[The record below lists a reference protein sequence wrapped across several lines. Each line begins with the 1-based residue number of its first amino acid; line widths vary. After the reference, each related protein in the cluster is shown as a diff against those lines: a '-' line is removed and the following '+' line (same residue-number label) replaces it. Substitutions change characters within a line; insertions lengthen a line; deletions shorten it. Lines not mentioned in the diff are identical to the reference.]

1 MGRLFC
7 THLGPPCA
15 GFFVDDGMS
24 LYTLTVDL
32 LLKSG
37 SFERDSG
44 KAARVVKRDMETIQA
59 SMSDASRRGAD
70 EVSAGFRRV
79 AFEAVGMT
87 SALAAVKAVIGKAD
101 EWTNLNNRLRLV
113 TKDQAAFVAAQQ
125 DVVQIAKAT
134 RQPLGA
140 TAELYQRIAMNQDA
154 LGLSGAG
161 LARVVET
168 IRKTMVISGS
178 SAAAAEGALIQLGQA
193 FASGA
198 LRGEELNSVLEGAP
212 ALAQEIAKGL
222 NVPMGK
228 LRELGQAGKLSADQV
243 INALQRQAS
252 AVDDAFGKM
261 DATVGQSLTLLNT
274 NLSEMIG
281 RADDATGAS
290 QALAAGIGLLG
301 SNLQTVA
308 VASAAV
314 ASGPLVKALLS
325 RVAAANAAVAADRAA
340 AAQSLAAAQQLELR
354 TRAAMLDAQ
363 AEARRMQV
371 IGGSVSVSAKAAAAT
386 LEHRQAT
393 LLLAQAQAQ
402 AATAN
407 AGWLARAGS
416 ATLSVLGGPA
426 GIVTMLAT
434 AAAGWLLFRDNTNTA
449 AAALIDFGGAADTAI
464 EKFRELNRQQQ
475 AGEILRLQ
483 KEIDANYR
491 TITGSITEMVAAATN
506 FSTVGQASAFIQE
519 TERLDAAFKAG
530 KISADDFA
538 SGLDAAWKAM
548 IEGSPAAAA
557 VAKSLTEETAAAANA
572 GREVD
577 RKRAILDAFTG
588 SSSQAKSA
596 TDALSGSFN
605 VLGDSAGAAGK
616 RIASAMQSLP
626 GQLARVGKSAAE
638 VAKLDVNDWFKEAQ
652 ASGVDFSKRDD
663 PKVKQYIEQ
672 GAQYIRL
679 QMELAAAQKN
689 FTESRKAS
697 AAAERAGA
705 KDRKADAEA
714 IKRYNEQA
722 AMAAAT
728 MAGPLAEAT
737 ERQKQLEDKLKE
749 ALKEGRIERAAYNT
763 LVLESQK
770 ALEQSSAEIKKA
782 LASPEALLATMDAEV
797 AMLGKVGR
805 ARELSRRE
813 MMNERD
819 MRQELQKAVEAAG
832 SKEALALSKGAASYE
847 QYEQSMLDAA
857 RASADLSLR
866 VEEAAANVEAW
877 ANVVVN
883 GVGDAADAM
892 ADFVAG
898 GMRDFDNL
906 WDDLKDA
913 AKRGLRDLA
922 REFLQQKIVIPI
934 QTQILNGMNGQG
946 GGLSL
951 QSIMGLFGGNGAAG
965 GGQNLGTIAGLL
977 SKGQGLFSAG
987 ASAASSGASAGSLL
1001 GFGNNVAALTG
1012 GGAAAAGGSSAAAGA
1027 GAAGSSAAAAVPI
1040 IGWIVAGMMKNAE
1053 LFDQGWNIANG
1064 ESWAGKIA
1072 TAGAVGLADKTFR
1085 GLGFN
1090 DKVASILSG
1099 SSIHAKLFGRGAP
1112 KITGQGLTGS
1122 YGFGGFDGQTYAD
1135 IKQKGGFFRSDK
1147 KWTQYGAVDPG
1158 IDRTFDMAA
1167 RQVRGAATGLA
1178 KQLGVDLT
1186 QQLSGVRVSLGKLQ
1200 LSADSAEAKSQLEAY
1215 LGDMTNRLFTEAV
1228 KAAGFGGQLDGYF
1241 EASDVF
1247 NALSA
1252 SIALAVG
1259 NADELGR
1266 ALNGMEVDKVNK
1278 AVDYFQDLASVAGTD
1293 LATQVEKVTGL
1304 LGNYASLMADVSTQ
1318 LMTGDLSSYQQQA
1331 LSIERTYRQQVK
1343 SANDYAKA
1351 LGLSG
1356 ARAEDLAKIEA
1367 LRAMNMGKLQ
1377 AQIDKDKKAMQ
1388 YGLSISDLSP
1398 LTDQQKL
1405 GEAMKE
1411 LERAVAGGD
1420 TSAAQAAAQAAL
1432 GFGRNLYASGK
1443 DYNGLY
1449 DQVTGLIDGMK
1460 VGDLNTEDGT
1470 SMGQLADAIEALPDN
1485 FSRAVF
1491 DLVVNNESQSQTTAA
1506 VQESNALLTEQNQLL
1521 RELLATTT
1529 QGVRASSSNALRQAL
1544 NAR

>member
-1 MGRLFC
+1 MR
-7 THLGPPCA
+7 A
-15 GFFVDDGMS
+15 FFMDETMS

-44 KAARVVKRDMETIQA
+44 KAARVVQRDMSSIQSA
-59 SMSDASRRGAD
+59 MTDAARRGAD
-70 EVSAGFRRV
+70 DVAAGFRRV
-79 AFEAVGMT
+79 TLEAVGMG
-87 SALAAVKAVIGKAD
+87 SALAAVKATIGRAD
-101 EWTNLNNRLRLV
+101 EWTGMSNRIRLV
-113 TKDQAAFVAAQQ
+113 TASQAEFVAAQQ
-125 DVVQIAKAT
+125 DVVRIAKAT
-134 RQPLGA
+134 YQPLDA
-140 TAELYQRIAMNQDA
+140 TASLYQNLAMVQDRLGVTGAQTARIVETVNKTIAM
-154 LGLSGAG
+154 
-161 LARVVET
+161 
-168 IRKTMVISGS
+168 SGS
-178 SAAAAEGALIQLGQA
+178 SAAASEGALTQFGQA
-193 FASGA
+193 LAAGTLRAEEFNSMVDGASKLVQTIEDGMGIA
-198 LRGEELNSVLEGAP
+198 RGSLRKFVVDGGVA
-212 ALAQEIAKGL
+212 
-222 NVPMGK
+222 
-228 LRELGQAGKLSADQV
+228 ADQIV
-243 INALQRQAS
+243 TALLKMS
-252 AVDDAFGKM
+252 DGVDDSFGKM
-261 DATVGQSLTLLNT
+261 QVRVSQSITNLNT
-274 NLSEMIG
+274 NLTEMIG
-281 RADDATGAS
+281 RADEATGAS
-290 QALAAGIGLLG
+290 QALSAGIGSLAN
-301 SNLQTVA
+301 NLEMVA
-308 VASAAV
+308 VAGAAV
-314 ASGPLVKALLS
+314 ASGPLLKALLA
-325 RVAAANAAVAADRAA
+325 RVAAANAGMAADRAA
-340 AAQSLAAAQQLELR
+340 AAQNVAAAQQLELR

-363 AEARRMQV
+363 AEVRRAAA
-371 IGGSVSVSAKAAAAT
+371 IGGSVSVSSKAAAAT
-386 LEHRQAT
+386 LEHRQAV
-393 LLLAQAQAQ
+393 LLLSQAQGQ
-402 AATAN
+402 AAAAN
-407 AGWLARAGS
+407 AGWVARAGAS
-416 ATLSVLGGPA
+416 TLAMLGGPA

-434 AAAGWLLFRDNTNTA
+434 AAAGWLIFRDNTA
-449 AAALIDFGGAADTAI
+449 IASAALIDFGGAADTAI
-464 EKFRELNRQQQ
+464 EKFKTLNAQMQ

-483 KEIDANYR
+483 KEIDENYR
-491 TITGSITEMVAAATN
+491 TITSSITEMVAAATN
-506 FSTVGQASAFIQE
+506 FATASQASEFIQE
-519 TERLDAAFKAG
+519 TQRLDAAFKAG
-530 KISADDFA
+530 KIGADEFS
-538 SGLDAAWKAM
+538 SGLEAAWRAM
-548 IEGSPAAAA
+548 IAGSPAAAT
-557 VAKSLTEETAAAANA
+557 VAKSLTEETAAAATA

-588 SSSQAKSA
+588 SSTQAKNA

-679 QMELAAAQKN
+679 QTELAAAQKT

-697 AAAERAGA
+697 AAAERTGA

-763 LVLESQK
+763 LIQESQK

-832 SKEALALSKGAASYE
+832 GKEALALSKGAASYE
-847 QYEQSMLDAA
+847 QYEQSMLGAA

-866 VEEAAANVEAW
+866 AEEAAANVEAW
-877 ANVVVN
+877 AGVVIN

-946 GGLSL
+946 GGLNL
-951 QSIMGLFGGNGAAG
+951 QSLMGLFGGNGSAAG
-965 GGQNLGTIAGLL
+965 GQNVSTVAGLL
-977 SKGQGLFSAG
+977 SKGQGLFGFGRSAG
-987 ASAASSGASAGSLL
+987 AAAGTLTGFGDVTSMAGMTGSSFSGLIGGGSAG
-1001 GFGNNVAALTG
+1001 A
-1012 GGAAAAGGSSAAAGA
+1012 GAGAAGA
-1027 GAAGSSAAAAVPI
+1027 GAAGSAAAAVPI
-1040 IGWIVAGMMKNAE
+1040 IGWIVAGMMKNAQ

-1072 TAGAVGLADKTFR
+1072 TAGAVGLADKGFR
-1085 GLGFN
+1085 ALGFN

-1099 SSIHAKLFGRGAP
+1099 SSIHAKLFGRQAP
-1112 KITGQGLTGS
+1112 KVTGQGITGS
-1122 YGFGGFDGQTYAD
+1122 YGFGGFDGQSYAD
-1135 IKQKGGFFRSDK
+1135 IKAKGGLFRSDK
-1147 KWTQYGAVDPG
+1147 KWTQFGALDPG

-1167 RQVRGAATGLA
+1167 RQVRGAATDLA

-1186 QQLSGVRVSLGKLQ
+1186 QKLGSVKVDLGKLQ
-1200 LSADSAEAKSQLEAY
+1200 LSADSTEAKAQLEAY
-1215 LGDMTNRLFTEAV
+1215 LSDMTNRLYTEAV

-1241 EASDVF
+1241 ESADVF
-1247 NALSA
+1247 TALSA

-1266 ALNGMEVDKVNK
+1266 ALNGLEVDKVNK
-1278 AVDYFQDLASVAGTD
+1278 AVDYFQDLAAVAGTD
-1293 LATQVEKVTGL
+1293 LATQVQKVTGL

-1318 LMTGDLSSYQQQA
+1318 LMTANLTQYQSQA

-1367 LRAMNMGKLQ
+1367 LRATNMGKLQ

-1398 LTDQQKL
+1398 LTDQEKL
-1405 GEAMKE
+1405 GESMKE
-1411 LERAVAGGD
+1411 LERAVSGGD

-1432 GFGRNLYASGK
+1432 GFGRNLYASGQ
-1443 DYNGLY
+1443 DYNSLY
-1449 DQVTGLIDGMK
+1449 GRVTGLIDGMK
-1460 VGDLNTEDGT
+1460 IGDLNQPDGT
-1470 SMGQLADAIEALPDN
+1470 SMGALADAIEALPDN

-1491 DLVVNNESQSQTTAA
+1491 DLVVNNDAQTQTTAA
-1506 VQESNALLTEQNQLL
+1506 IQESNALLAEQNQLL
-1521 RELLATTT
+1521 RQLVSTTT
-1529 QGVRASSSNALRQAL
+1529 QGVRNASSSALREAL

>member
-1 MGRLFC
+1 MDE
-7 THLGPPCA
+7 T
-15 GFFVDDGMS
+15 MS

-44 KAARVVKRDMETIQA
+44 KAARVVQRDMPSIQSA
-59 SMSDASRRGAD
+59 MSEAARRGAD
-70 EVSAGFRRV
+70 DVAAGFRRV
-79 AFEAVGMT
+79 TLEAVGMG
-87 SALAAVKAVIGKAD
+87 SALAAVKATIGRAD
-101 EWTNLNNRLRLV
+101 EWTGMSNRIRLV
-113 TKDQAAFVAAQQ
+113 TASQAEFVAAQQ
-125 DVVQIAKAT
+125 DVVRIAKAT
-134 RQPLGA
+134 YQPLDA
-140 TAELYQRIAMNQDA
+140 TASLYQNLAMVQDRLGVTGAQTARIVETVNKTIAM
-154 LGLSGAG
+154 
-161 LARVVET
+161 
-168 IRKTMVISGS
+168 SGS
-178 SAAAAEGALIQLGQA
+178 SAAASEGALTQFGQA
-193 FASGA
+193 LAAGTLRAEEFNSMVDGASKLVQTIEDGMGIA
-198 LRGEELNSVLEGAP
+198 RGSLRKFVVDGGVA
-212 ALAQEIAKGL
+212 
-222 NVPMGK
+222 
-228 LRELGQAGKLSADQV
+228 ADQIV
-243 INALQRQAS
+243 NALLKMS
-252 AVDDAFGKM
+252 DGVDDSFGKM
-261 DATVGQSLTLLNT
+261 QVRVSQSITNLNT
-274 NLSEMIG
+274 NLTEMIG
-281 RADDATGAS
+281 RADEATGAS
-290 QALAAGIGLLG
+290 QALSAGIGALAN
-301 SNLQTVA
+301 NLEMVA
-308 VASAAV
+308 VAGAAV
-314 ASGPLVKALLS
+314 ASGPLLKALLA
-325 RVAAANAAVAADRAA
+325 RVAAANAGMAADRAA
-340 AAQSLAAAQQLELR
+340 AAQNVAAAQQLELR

-363 AEARRMQV
+363 AEVRRAAA
-371 IGGSVSVSAKAAAAT
+371 IGGSVSVSSKAAAAT
-386 LEHRQAT
+386 LEHRQAV
-393 LLLAQAQAQ
+393 LLLAQAQGQ
-402 AATAN
+402 AAAAN
-407 AGWLARAGS
+407 AGWVARAGAS
-416 ATLSVLGGPA
+416 TLAMLGGPA

-434 AAAGWLLFRDNTNTA
+434 AAAGWLIFRDNTA
-449 AAALIDFGGAADTAI
+449 IASAALIDFGGAADTAI
-464 EKFRELNRQQQ
+464 EKFRTLNAQMQ

-483 KEIDANYR
+483 KEIDENYR

-506 FSTVGQASAFIQE
+506 FSTAGQASEFIQE

-530 KISADDFA
+530 KIGADEFS
-538 SGLDAAWKAM
+538 SGLEAAWRAM
-548 IEGSPAAAA
+548 VAGSPAAAT
-557 VAKSLTEETAAAANA
+557 VAKSLTEETAAAATA

-588 SSSQAKSA
+588 SSTQAKGA

-605 VLGDSAGAAGK
+605 ALGDSAGAAGK

-638 VAKLDVNDWFKEAQ
+638 VAKLDVGDWFKEAQ

-663 PKVKQYIEQ
+663 PKVKQYLEQ

-679 QMELAAAQKN
+679 QTELAAAQKN

-697 AAAERAGA
+697 SAADRAGA

-714 IKRYNEQA
+714 IKRYGEQA

-782 LASPEALLATMDAEV
+782 LASPESLLATMDAEV

-805 ARELSRRE
+805 ARELSRRQ

-819 MRQELQKAVEAAG
+819 MRQELQRAVEAAG
-832 SKEALALSKGAASYE
+832 SKEELARRKGVASYE
-847 QYEQSMLDAA
+847 AYEQSMLAAA

-877 ANVVVN
+877 ASVLVY

-922 REFLQQKIVIPI
+922 REFLQQKLVIPI

-946 GGLSL
+946 GGLNL
-951 QSIMGLFGGNGAAG
+951 QSLMGLFGGNGSAA
-965 GGQNLGTIAGLL
+965 GGQNLSTVAGLL
-977 SKGQGLFSAG
+977 SKGQGLFGFGRSAG
-987 ASAASSGASAGSLL
+987 AAAGTLTGFGDVTSMAGMTGSSFSGLIGGGSAG
-1001 GFGNNVAALTG
+1001 A
-1012 GGAAAAGGSSAAAGA
+1012 GAGAGA
-1027 GAAGSSAAAAVPI
+1027 GAAGSAAAAVPI
-1040 IGWIVAGMMKNAE
+1040 IGWIVAGMMKNAQ

-1072 TAGAVGLADKTFR
+1072 TAGAVGLADKGFR
-1085 GLGFN
+1085 ALGFN

-1099 SSIHAKLFGRGAP
+1099 SSIHAKLFGRQAP
-1112 KITGQGLTGS
+1112 KVTGQGITGS
-1122 YGFGGFDGQTYAD
+1122 YGFGGFDGQSYAD
-1135 IKQKGGFFRSDK
+1135 IKAKGGLFRSDK
-1147 KWTQYGAVDPG
+1147 KWTQFGALDPG

-1167 RQVRGAATGLA
+1167 RQVRGAATDLA

-1186 QQLSGVRVSLGKLQ
+1186 QKLGSVRVDLGKLQ
-1200 LSADSAEAKSQLEAY
+1200 LSADSTEAKAQLEAY
-1215 LGDMTNRLFTEAV
+1215 LSDMTNRLYTEAV

-1241 EASDVF
+1241 ESADVF
-1247 NALSA
+1247 TALSA

-1266 ALNGMEVDKVNK
+1266 ALNGLEVDKVNK
-1278 AVDYFQDLASVAGTD
+1278 AVDYFQDLAGVAGTD
-1293 LATQVEKVTGL
+1293 LATQVQKVTGL

-1318 LMTGDLSSYQQQA
+1318 LMTANLTQYQSQA

-1367 LRAMNMGKLQ
+1367 LRATSMGKLQ

-1398 LTDQQKL
+1398 LTDQEKL

-1411 LERAVAGGD
+1411 LERAVSGGD

-1432 GFGRNLYASGK
+1432 GFGRNLYASGQ
-1443 DYNGLY
+1443 DYNSLY
-1449 DQVTGLIDGMK
+1449 GRVTGLINGMK
-1460 VGDLNTEDGT
+1460 VGDLNQPDGT
-1470 SMGQLADAIEALPDN
+1470 SMGALADAIEALPDN

-1491 DLVVNNESQSQTTAA
+1491 DLVVNNDAQTQTTAA
-1506 VQESNALLTEQNQLL
+1506 VQQSNALLAEQNQLL
-1521 RELLATTT
+1521 RQLVSTTT
-1529 QGVRASSSNALRQAL
+1529 QGVRNASSSALREAL

>member
-1 MGRLFC
+1 
-7 THLGPPCA
+7 
-15 GFFVDDGMS
+15 MS

-44 KAARVVKRDMETIQA
+44 KAARMVKRDMATIQSA
-59 SMSDASRRGAD
+59 MSEAAQRGA
-70 EVSAGFRRV
+70 EQVASGFRRV
-79 AFEAVGMT
+79 ASEAIGMT
-87 SALAAVKAVIGKAD
+87 SALATAKAVIGKAD

-113 TKDQAAFVAAQQ
+113 TKDQVAFIAAQQ
-125 DVVQIAKAT
+125 NVIQIAKAT

-140 TAELYQRIAMNQDA
+140 TAELYQRIAMNQEA

-168 IRKTMVISGS
+168 ISKTMVISGS
-178 SAAAAEGALIQLGQA
+178 SAAAAEGALVQLGQA
-193 FASGA
+193 FASGT

-212 ALAQEIAKGL
+212 ALAQAIAKGL
-222 NVPMGK
+222 NVPIGK
-228 LRELGQAGKLSADQV
+228 LRELGQAGQLSADQV
-243 INALQRQAS
+243 VKALQQQAS
-252 AVDDAFGKM
+252 AVDADFGKM
-261 DATVGQSLTLLNT
+261 AATVGQSMTQLNT

-281 RADDATGAS
+281 RADEATGAS
-290 QALAAGIGLLG
+290 QSLAAGIGLIG
-301 SNLQTVA
+301 NNLQAVA
-308 VASAAV
+308 VATAAF
-314 ASGPLVKALLS
+314 ASGPLLKSLLA
-325 RVAAANAAVAADRAA
+325 RVAAANAGVVADRAS
-340 AAQSLAAAQQLELR
+340 AAQSVAAAQQLELR

-363 AEARRMQV
+363 AEVRRAAA
-371 IGGSVSVSAKAAAAT
+371 IGGSVSISSKAAAAT
-386 LEHRQAT
+386 LEHRQAV
-393 LLLAQAQAQ
+393 LLLAQAQGQ
-402 AATAN
+402 ATVAN
-407 AGWLARAGS
+407 ASWVARAGAS
-416 ATLSVLGGPA
+416 TLALLGGPA

-434 AAAGWLLFRDNTNTA
+434 AAAGWLIFRDNTNTA
-449 AAALIDFGGAADTAI
+449 SAALIDFGGAADTAI

-506 FSTVGQASAFIQE
+506 FSTAAQASAFIQE
-519 TERLDAAFKAG
+519 TERLDAAFKTG

-538 SGLDAAWKAM
+538 SGLDAAWQAM
-548 IEGSPAAAA
+548 LDGSPAATS
-557 VAKSLTEETAAAANA
+557 VAKALTEETAAAATA

-588 SSSQAKSA
+588 SSAQAKSA
-596 TDALSGSFN
+596 TDALSGSFD
-605 VLGDSAGAAGK
+605 VLGESAGAAGK
-616 RIASAMQSLP
+616 RISSAMQSLP

-638 VAKLDVNDWFKEAQ
+638 VAKLDVGDWFKEAQ
-652 ASGVDFSKRDD
+652 ASGIDFSKRDD
-663 PKVKQYIEQ
+663 PKVKQYIEK

-679 QMELAAAQKN
+679 QSELASAQEK
-689 FTESRKAS
+689 FTESRKAAS
-697 AAAERAGA
+697 AAERAGA
-705 KDRKADAEA
+705 KDRKADADA
-714 IKRYNEQA
+714 VKRYGEQA

-737 ERQKQLEDKLKE
+737 ERQKQLEDQLKE
-749 ALKEGRIERAAYNT
+749 ALKEGRIERSAYNT

-770 ALEQSSAEIKKA
+770 ALQQSSAEIQKA
-782 LASPEALLATMDAEV
+782 LASPESLLATMDAEV

-805 ARELSRRE
+805 ARELSRRQ

-819 MRQELQKAVEAAG
+819 MRQELQRAVEAAG
-832 SKEALALSKGAASYE
+832 SKEALALAKGVDSYE
-847 QYEQSMLDAA
+847 AYERSMLAA
-857 RASADLSLR
+857 ADASAELSIK
-866 VEEAAANVEAW
+866 VEEAAANAEAW
-877 ANVVVN
+877 ANVVLD
-883 GVGDAADAM
+883 GVDGAADAM

-898 GMRDFDNL
+898 GLRDFNGL
-906 WDDLKDA
+906 WDDLKDV
-913 AKRGLRDLA
+913 AKRGLRDIA
-922 REFLQQKIVIPI
+922 RELLRQKLVIPI
-934 QTQILNGMNGQG
+934 QTQIMNGINGQS

-951 QSIMGLFGGNGAAG
+951 QSIMGLFGGNGSAA
-965 GGQNLGTIAGLL
+965 GGQNLSSVAGLL
-977 SKGQGLFSAG
+977 SQGQGLFGAATGAASSGVSAGSLMGFGNNIAAFAGGG
-987 ASAASSGASAGSLL
+987 ASAA
-1001 GFGNNVAALTG
+1001 G
-1012 GGAAAAGGSSAAAGA
+1012 GTAAAGA
-1027 GAAGSSAAAAVPI
+1027 GAASSAAAAVPI

-1053 LFDQGWNIANG
+1053 LFDQGWDIANG

-1072 TAGAVGLADKTFR
+1072 TAGAVGLADKGFR

-1099 SSIHAKLFGRGAP
+1099 SSIHAKLFGRSAP
-1112 KITGQGLTGS
+1112 KVTGQGITGD
-1122 YGFGGFDGQTYAD
+1122 YGFGGFSGQSYAD
-1135 IKQKGGFFRSDK
+1135 IKAKGGLFRSDK
-1147 KWTQYGAVDPG
+1147 KWTQYAALDPG

-1167 RQVRGAATGLA
+1167 RQVRGAATDLA
-1178 KQLGVDLT
+1178 KQLGVDLSG
-1186 QQLSGVRVSLGKLQ
+1186 QLAGVKVSLGRLQ
-1200 LSADSAEAKSQLEAY
+1200 LSADSAEAKAQLEAY
-1215 LGDMTNRLFTEAV
+1215 LADMTDRLFSEAV

-1247 NALSA
+1247 TALGA
-1252 SIALAVG
+1252 SIELAVG
-1259 NADELGR
+1259 NADQLGR
-1266 ALNGMEVDKVNK
+1266 ALNGLEIEKVNK

-1293 LATQVEKVTGL
+1293 LATQVHKVTGL
-1304 LGNYASLMADVSTQ
+1304 LGNYATLMADVSTQ
-1318 LMTGDLSSYQQQA
+1318 LLTGDLSSYQQQA

-1367 LRAMNMGKLQ
+1367 LRATNMGKLQ

-1398 LTDQQKL
+1398 LTDQEKL

-1411 LERAVAGGD
+1411 LERAVSGGD

-1449 DQVTGLIDGMK
+1449 DQVTGLIGGMK
-1460 VGDLNTEDGT
+1460 VGDLDMEDGT
-1470 SMGQLADAIEALPDN
+1470 SMGALADAIEALPDN

-1491 DLVVNNESQSQTTAA
+1491 DLVVNNDGQAQTTAA
-1506 VQESNALLTEQNQLL
+1506 VQQSNALLAEQNQLL
-1521 RELLATTT
+1521 RDLLSTTT
-1529 QGVRASSSNALRQAL
+1529 QGVRSSASSALRQSL
-1544 NAR
+1544 NAL

>member
-1 MGRLFC
+1 
-7 THLGPPCA
+7 
-15 GFFVDDGMS
+15 MS

-44 KAARVVKRDMETIQA
+44 KAARVVQRDMATIQS
-59 SMSDASRRGAD
+59 SMSDAARRGAD
-70 EVSAGFRRV
+70 EVAAGFRRV
-79 AFEAVGMT
+79 ATEAVGLT
-87 SALAAVKAVIGKAD
+87 SALVAVKGAIGKAD

-113 TKDQAAFVAAQQ
+113 TQGQAQFAAAQA
-125 DVVQIAKAT
+125 DVIRIAGAA

-140 TAELYQRIAMNQDA
+140 TAELYQRIAMNQEA
-154 LGLSGAG
+154 LGLSGRD

-168 IRKTMVISGS
+168 ISKTMVISGT
-178 SAAAAEGALIQLGQA
+178 SAAGADAALVQLGQA
-193 FASGA
+193 FASGT
-198 LRGEELNSVLEGAP
+198 LRGEELNSVLEQAP
-212 ALAQEIAKGL
+212 ALAQAIAKGL
-222 NVPMGK
+222 NVPIGK
-228 LRELGQAGKLSADQV
+228 LRELGAAGKLSSQQV
-243 INALQRQAS
+243 INALQSQAG
-252 AVDDAFGKM
+252 AVDEAFGKM
-261 DATVGQSLTLLNT
+261 DSTVGQAMTLFNN
-274 NLSEMIG
+274 NLQVMIG
-281 RADDATGAS
+281 RADEATGAS
-290 QALAAGIGLLG
+290 KALAAGIGALG
-301 SNLQTVA
+301 SNLEMVA
-308 VASAAV
+308 VAGAAV
-314 ASGPLVKALLS
+314 ASGPLLKALLA
-325 RVAAANAAVAADRAA
+325 RVAAANAGMAADRAA
-340 AAQSLAAAQQLELR
+340 AAQNLAAAQQLELR
-354 TRAAMLDAQ
+354 TRAAMLDAE
-363 AEARRMQV
+363 AEVRRTAA
-371 IGGSVSVSAKAAAAT
+371 IGGSVSVSSKAAAAT

-393 LLLAQAQAQ
+393 LLLAQAQTQ
-402 AATAN
+402 AAAAN

-416 ATLSVLGGPA
+416 ATLAMLGGPA

-434 AAAGWLLFRDNTNTA
+434 AAAGWLIFRDNTKIA
-449 AAALIDFGGAADTAI
+449 SAALIDFGGAADTAI
-464 EKFRELNRQQQ
+464 EKFKTLNAQMQ

-483 KEIDANYR
+483 KEIDENYR
-491 TITGSITEMVAAATN
+491 TITSSITEMVAAATN
-506 FSTVGQASAFIQE
+506 FATASQASEFIQE
-519 TERLDAAFKAG
+519 TQRLDAAFKAG
-530 KISADDFA
+530 KIGADEF
-538 SGLDAAWKAM
+538 SNGLEAAWRAM
-548 IEGSPAAAA
+548 IAGSPAAAT
-557 VAKSLTEETAAAANA
+557 VAKSLTEEAAAAATA

-588 SSSQAKSA
+588 SSTQAKSA

-679 QMELAAAQKN
+679 QTELAAAQKN

-763 LVLESQK
+763 LILESQK

-819 MRQELQKAVEAAG
+819 MRQELQKAVQAAG
-832 SKEALALSKGAASYE
+832 GKEALALSKGAASYE
-847 QYEQSMLDAA
+847 QYEQSMLGAA

-866 VEEAAANVEAW
+866 AEEAAANVEAW
-877 ANVVVN
+877 AGVVIN

-987 ASAASSGASAGSLL
+987 AGAASSGASAGSLL
-1001 GFGNNVAALTG
+1001 GFGNNIAALTG
-1012 GGAAAAGGSSAAAGA
+1012 GSAAAAGGSSAAAGA
-1027 GAAGSSAAAAVPI
+1027 GAAGASAAAAVPI

-1053 LFDQGWNIANG
+1053 LFDQGWDIANG

-1135 IKQKGGFFRSDK
+1135 IKQKGGLFRSDK

-1186 QQLSGVRVSLGKLQ
+1186 QQLGGVRVSLGKLQ

-1266 ALNGMEVDKVNK
+1266 ALNGMEVEKVNK

-1318 LMTGDLSSYQQQA
+1318 LMTANLTQYQSQA

-1367 LRAMNMGKLQ
+1367 LRATNMGKLQ

-1398 LTDQQKL
+1398 LTDQEKL

-1411 LERAVAGGD
+1411 LERAVSGGD

-1432 GFGRNLYASGK
+1432 GFGRNLYASGQ
-1443 DYNGLY
+1443 DYNSLY
-1449 DQVTGLIDGMK
+1449 GRVTGLIDGMK
-1460 VGDLNTEDGT
+1460 VGDLNQPDGT
-1470 SMGQLADAIEALPDN
+1470 SMGALADAIEALSDN

-1491 DLVVNNESQSQTTAA
+1491 DLVVNNDAQTQTTAA
-1506 VQESNALLTEQNQLL
+1506 IQQSNALLAEQNQLL
-1521 RELLATTT
+1521 RQLVSTTT
-1529 QGVRASSSNALRQAL
+1529 QGVRNASSSALREAL

>member
-1 MGRLFC
+1 
-7 THLGPPCA
+7 
-15 GFFVDDGMS
+15 MS

-44 KAARVVKRDMETIQA
+44 KAARVVQRDMATIQS
-59 SMSDASRRGAD
+59 SMSDAARRGAD
-70 EVSAGFRRV
+70 EVAAGFRRV
-79 AFEAVGMT
+79 ATEAVGLT
-87 SALAAVKAVIGKAD
+87 SALVAVKAAIGKAD

-113 TKDQAAFVAAQQ
+113 TQGQAQFAAAQA
-125 DVVQIAKAT
+125 DVIRIAGAA

-140 TAELYQRIAMNQDA
+140 TAELYQRIAMNQEA
-154 LGLSGAG
+154 LGLSGRD

-168 IRKTMVISGS
+168 ISKTMVISGT
-178 SAAAAEGALIQLGQA
+178 SAAGADAALVQLGQA
-193 FASGA
+193 FASGT
-198 LRGEELNSVLEGAP
+198 LRGEELNSVLEQAP
-212 ALAQEIAKGL
+212 ALAQAIAKGL
-222 NVPMGK
+222 NVPIGK
-228 LRELGQAGKLSADQV
+228 LRELGAAGKLSSQQV
-243 INALQRQAS
+243 ISALQSQAG
-252 AVDDAFGKM
+252 AVDEAFGKM
-261 DATVGQSLTLLNT
+261 DSTVGQAMTLFNN
-274 NLSEMIG
+274 NLQVMIG
-281 RADDATGAS
+281 RADEATGAS
-290 QALAAGIGLLG
+290 KALAAGIGALG
-301 SNLQTVA
+301 SNLEMVA
-308 VASAAV
+308 VAGAAV
-314 ASGPLVKALLS
+314 ASGPLLKALLA
-325 RVAAANAAVAADRAA
+325 RVAAANAGMAADRAA
-340 AAQSLAAAQQLELR
+340 AAQNLAAAQQLELR
-354 TRAAMLDAQ
+354 TRAAMLDAE
-363 AEARRMQV
+363 AEVRRTAA
-371 IGGSVSVSAKAAAAT
+371 IGGSVSVSSKAAAAT

-393 LLLAQAQAQ
+393 LLLAQAQTQ
-402 AATAN
+402 AAAAN

-416 ATLSVLGGPA
+416 ATLAMLGGPA

-434 AAAGWLLFRDNTNTA
+434 AAAGWLIFRDNTKIA
-449 AAALIDFGGAADTAI
+449 SAALIDFGGAADTAI
-464 EKFRELNRQQQ
+464 EKFKTLNAQMQ

-483 KEIDANYR
+483 KEIDENYR
-491 TITGSITEMVAAATN
+491 TITSSITEMVAAATN
-506 FSTVGQASAFIQE
+506 FATASQASEFIQE
-519 TERLDAAFKAG
+519 TQRLDAAFRAG
-530 KISADDFA
+530 KIGADEF
-538 SGLDAAWKAM
+538 SNGLEAAWRAM
-548 IEGSPAAAA
+548 IAGSPAAAT
-557 VAKSLTEETAAAANA
+557 VAKSLTEETAAAATA

-588 SSSQAKSA
+588 SSTQAKSA

-605 VLGDSAGAAGK
+605 VLGESAGAAGK

-638 VAKLDVNDWFKEAQ
+638 IAKLDVNDWFKEAQ

-679 QMELAAAQKN
+679 QTELAAAQKN

-714 IKRYNEQA
+714 IKRYNDQA

-763 LVLESQK
+763 LILESQK

-813 MMNERD
+813 MLNERD

-832 SKEALALSKGAASYE
+832 GKEALALSKGAASYE
-847 QYEQSMLDAA
+847 QYEQSMLGAA

-866 VEEAAANVEAW
+866 AEEAAANVEAW
-877 ANVVVN
+877 AGVVIN

-922 REFLQQKIVIPI
+922 REFLQQKLVIPL

-951 QSIMGLFGGNGAAG
+951 QSLLGLLGGNGSAA
-965 GGQNLGTIAGLL
+965 GGQNLGSIAGLL
-977 SKGQGLFSAG
+977 SRGQSVVGFRPGVTASVGGVGQGSPT
-987 ASAASSGASAGSLL
+987 
-1001 GFGNNVAALTG
+1001 GFGNNLQG
-1012 GGAAAAGGSSAAAGA
+1012 FIGGAGKPSRLAGINWGGALAGGMLGMQGGDGAFTKGLSTITGAVAGHAAAGA
-1027 GAAGSSAAAAVPI
+1027 ISAGMAAAQGGAGFMGAMGAGLGATGPVGWVALGAMALDKI
-1040 IGWIVAGMMKNAE
+1040 SGGGLFGTSWKTTGGASQFDIGAGGVSGVSETSQSKKRSLFRGSKSRTNSTAMDDAALKSVRD
-1053 LFDQGWNIANG
+1053 LFDQIEKVMGQGAAALGIKVPPMIAGSFRQEFDKNGNLTKQFGQIAGRVYNEAEDAFAQRLAGENMLAVAKAYGSANEIERIAQKYRSDAAKLNDVAGLTLAIQADIANATQLWNSSGDGTITRVVERMEDLARAG
-1064 ESWAGKIA
+1064 ETMNEAYA
-1072 TAGAVGLADKTFR
+1072 R
-1085 GLGFN
+1085 
-1090 DKVASILSG
+1090 
-1099 SSIHAKLFGRGAP
+1099 
-1112 KITGQGLTGS
+1112 LTGAAR
-1122 YGFGGFDGQTYAD
+1122 D
-1135 IKQKGGFFRSDK
+1135 
-1147 KWTQYGAVDPG
+1147 YGA
-1158 IDRTFDMAA
+1158 
-1167 RQVRGAATGLA
+1167 
-1178 KQLGVDLT
+1178 
-1186 QQLSGVRVSLGKLQ
+1186 
-1200 LSADSAEAKSQLEAY
+1200 
-1215 LGDMTNRLFTEAV
+1215 
-1228 KAAGFGGQLDGYF
+1228 
-1241 EASDVF
+1241 
-1247 NALSA
+1247 
-1252 SIALAVG
+1252 
-1259 NADELGR
+1259 
-1266 ALNGMEVDKVNK
+1266 
-1278 AVDYFQDLASVAGTD
+1278 
-1293 LATQVEKVTGL
+1293 
-1304 LGNYASLMADVSTQ
+1304 LMADVSTQ
-1318 LMTGDLSSYQQQA
+1318 LMTGDLSQYQSQA

-1367 LRAMNMGKLQ
+1367 LRATNMGKLQ

-1398 LTDQQKL
+1398 LTDQEKL

-1411 LERAVAGGD
+1411 LERAVSGGD

-1432 GFGRNLYASGK
+1432 GFGRNLYASGQ
-1443 DYNGLY
+1443 DYNSLY
-1449 DQVTGLIDGMK
+1449 GRVTGLIDGMK
-1460 VGDLNTEDGT
+1460 VGDLNQQDGT
-1470 SMGQLADAIEALPDN
+1470 SMGALADAIEALPDN

-1491 DLVVNNESQSQTTAA
+1491 DLVVNNDAQTQTTAA
-1506 VQESNALLTEQNQLL
+1506 IQQSNALLAEQNQLL
-1521 RELLATTT
+1521 RQLVSTTT
-1529 QGVRASSSNALRQAL
+1529 QGVRNASSAELRSSL
-1544 NAR
+1544 NYAR

>member
-1 MGRLFC
+1 
-7 THLGPPCA
+7 
-15 GFFVDDGMS
+15 MS

-168 IRKTMVISGS
+168 ISKTMVISGS

-449 AAALIDFGGAADTAI
+449 AVALIDFGGAADTAI

-506 FSTVGQASAFIQE
+506 FSTAGQASAFIQE

-548 IEGSPAAAA
+548 IDGSPAAAA
-557 VAKSLTEETAAAANA
+557 VAKSLTEETAAAATA

-588 SSSQAKSA
+588 SSSQAKIA

-638 VAKLDVNDWFKEAQ
+638 VAKLDVSDWFKEAQ
-652 ASGVDFSKRDD
+652 ASGVDFSNRDD

-672 GAQYIRL
+672 GAKYIRL
-679 QMELAAAQKN
+679 QTELAAAQKN

-697 AAAERAGA
+697 AAAERAGT

-770 ALEQSSAEIKKA
+770 ALEQSSAEIQKA

-832 SKEALALSKGAASYE
+832 GKEALALSKGAASYA

-877 ANVVVN
+877 AGVVIN

-892 ADFVAG
+892 ADFVVS

-906 WDDLKDA
+906 WDDLKDT
-913 AKRGLRDLA
+913 AKRGLRDLT
-922 REFLQQKIVIPI
+922 REILQQKIVIPI

-951 QSIMGLFGGNGAAG
+951 QSIMGLFGGNGTAG
-965 GGQNLGTIAGLL
+965 GGQNLGNIAGLL

-987 ASAASSGASAGSLL
+987 AGAASSGASAGSLL

-1186 QQLSGVRVSLGKLQ
+1186 QRLSGVRVSLGKLQ

>member
-1 MGRLFC
+1 
-7 THLGPPCA
+7 
-15 GFFVDDGMS
+15 MS

-32 LLKSG
+32 LMKTG
-37 SFERDSG
+37 SFVKDAG
-44 KAARVVKRDMETIQA
+44 KAERQFSQSMDRMQAVARRAGTAIGLAISSGLTSTTAAAVAWSRQVAELSVQYDRFAALSGTSSEAFQRMAAGATMVGISHEKLADILKDVQDKIGDYVQTGGGAMKDFFDNIGKRTGVTAEQMRKLSGPDALGLYFKSLERANLSQAELTFYMEAIA
-59 SMSDASRRGAD
+59 SDSSMLIPLLRNN
-70 EVSAGFRRV
+70 SAGFRQWADAAEAAGAIIDGKTTKATDRLREMTQQADLAMMGLKVSV
-79 AFEAVGMT
+79 AEELLPT
-87 SALAAVKAVIGKAD
+87 
-101 EWTNLNNRLRLV
+101 LNNLTEFMASQQTRNAFATV
-113 TKDQAAFVAAQQ
+113 TKWAAELTGQMADGA
-125 DVVQIAKAT
+125 VQIVN
-134 RQPLGA
+134 L
-140 TAELYQRIAMNQDA
+140 
-154 LGLSGAG
+154 
-161 LARVVET
+161 
-168 IRKTMVISGS
+168 ISRY
-178 SAAAAEGALIQLGQA
+178 ADLQA
-193 FASGA
+193 
-198 LRGEELNSVLEGAP
+198 LEGATP
-212 ALAQEIAKGL
+212 SAL
-222 NVPMGK
+222 
-228 LRELGQAGKLSADQV
+228 
-243 INALQRQAS
+243 
-252 AVDDAFGKM
+252 
-261 DATVGQSLTLLNT
+261 
-274 NLSEMIG
+274 
-281 RADDATGAS
+281 TGATED
-290 QALAAGIGLLG
+290 ALNEQMGDLF
-301 SNLQTVA
+301 
-308 VASAAV
+308 
-314 ASGPLVKALLS
+314 
-325 RVAAANAAVAADRAA
+325 
-340 AAQSLAAAQQLELR
+340 
-354 TRAAMLDAQ
+354 
-363 AEARRMQV
+363 ARR
-371 IGGSVSVSAKAAAAT
+371 
-386 LEHRQAT
+386 R
-393 LLLAQAQAQ
+393 LLLAVEAPSPERDKEADRL
-402 AATAN
+402 
-407 AGWLARAGS
+407 LAER
-416 ATLSVLGGPA
+416 LR
-426 GIVTMLAT
+426 IQ
-434 AAAGWLLFRDNTNTA
+434 
-449 AAALIDFGGAADTAI
+449 
-464 EKFRELNRQQQ
+464 RELTRRYGPQ
-475 AGEILRLQ
+475 
-483 KEIDANYR
+483 
-491 TITGSITEMVAAATN
+491 V
-506 FSTVGQASAFIQE
+506 TVLENGQ
-519 TERLDAAFKAG
+519 R
-530 KISADDFA
+530 
-538 SGLDAAWKAM
+538 M
-548 IEGSPAAAA
+548 P
-557 VAKSLTEETAAAANA
+557 
-572 GREVD
+572 
-577 RKRAILDAFTG
+577 
-588 SSSQAKSA
+588 
-596 TDALSGSFN
+596 
-605 VLGDSAGAAGK
+605 DSALKPDAVGYRPTGNIDKGARDKADADAK
-616 RIASAMQSLP
+616 R
-626 GQLARVGKSAAE
+626 RAAE
-638 VAKLDVNDWFKEAQ
+638 VARYHRQAQEA
-652 ASGVDFSKRDD
+652 
-663 PKVKQYIEQ
+663 
-672 GAQYIRL
+672 
-679 QMELAAAQKN
+679 
-689 FTESRKAS
+689 
-697 AAAERAGA
+697 AGA
-705 KDRKADAEA
+705 ME
-714 IKRYNEQA
+714 
-722 AMAAAT
+722 
-728 MAGPLAEAT
+728 GPLAEAMGKHLGNMS
-737 ERQKQLEDKLKE
+737 EYNSLL
-749 ALKEGRIERAAYNT
+749 AEGNIAQADAN
-763 LVLESQK
+763 VLMAQS
-770 ALEQSSAEIKKA
+770 ALEYSKVAAEVNKA
-782 LASPEALLATMDAEV
+782 LAGPEALLATMDAEV

-832 SKEALALSKGAASYE
+832 GKEALALSKGAASYA

-877 ANVVVN
+877 AGVVVN

-946 GGLSL
+946 GGLSI

-1012 GGAAAAGGSSAAAGA
+1012 GGAAAAGSSSAAAGA
-1027 GAAGSSAAAAVPI
+1027 GAAGSAAAAVPI

-1167 RQVRGAATGLA
+1167 RQVRGAATDLA
-1178 KQLGVDLT
+1178 KQLGVDLSG
-1186 QQLSGVRVSLGKLQ
+1186 QLAGVKVSLGKMQ
-1200 LSADSAEAKSQLEAY
+1200 LSADSAEAKAQLEAY
-1215 LGDMTNRLFTEAV
+1215 LADMTDRLFTEAV

-1398 LTDQQKL
+1398 LTDREKL

-1411 LERAVAGGD
+1411 LQRAVVGGD
-1420 TSAAQAAAQAAL
+1420 TSAAQSAAQAAL

-1460 VGDLNTEDGT
+1460 VGNLDKDDGT

-1491 DLVVNNESQSQTTAA
+1491 DLVVDNKAQAETTAA
-1506 VQESNALLTEQNQLL
+1506 VRETNALLTDARSLL
-1521 RELLATTT
+1521 QDLVSVTT
-1529 QGVRASSSNALRQAL
+1529 QGVRTSTSSAIRAAL

>member
-1 MGRLFC
+1 
-7 THLGPPCA
+7 
-15 GFFVDDGMS
+15 MS

-44 KAARVVKRDMETIQA
+44 KAARIVQRDMATIQS
-59 SMSDASRRGAD
+59 SMSDAARRGAD
-70 EVSAGFRRV
+70 EVAAGFRRV
-79 AFEAVGMT
+79 ATEAVGLT
-87 SALAAVKAVIGKAD
+87 SALVAVKAAIGKAD

-113 TKDQAAFVAAQQ
+113 TQGQAQFAAAQA
-125 DVVQIAKAT
+125 DVIRIAGAA

-140 TAELYQRIAMNQDA
+140 TAELYQRIAMNQEA
-154 LGLSGAG
+154 LGLSGRD

-168 IRKTMVISGS
+168 ISKTMVISGT
-178 SAAAAEGALIQLGQA
+178 SAAGADAALVQLGQA
-193 FASGA
+193 FASGT
-198 LRGEELNSVLEGAP
+198 LRGEELNSVLEQAP
-212 ALAQEIAKGL
+212 ALAQAIAKGL
-222 NVPMGK
+222 NVPIGK
-228 LRELGQAGKLSADQV
+228 LRELGAAGKLSSQQV
-243 INALQRQAS
+243 INALQSQAG
-252 AVDDAFGKM
+252 AVDEAFGKM
-261 DATVGQSLTLLNT
+261 DSTVGQAMTLFNN
-274 NLSEMIG
+274 NLQVMIG
-281 RADDATGAS
+281 RADEATGAS
-290 QALAAGIGLLG
+290 KALAAGIGALG
-301 SNLQTVA
+301 SNLEMVA
-308 VASAAV
+308 VAGAAV
-314 ASGPLVKALLS
+314 ASGPLLKALLA
-325 RVAAANAAVAADRAA
+325 RVAAANAGMAADRAA
-340 AAQSLAAAQQLELR
+340 AAQNLAAAQQLELR
-354 TRAAMLDAQ
+354 TRAAMLDAE
-363 AEARRMQV
+363 AEVRRTAA
-371 IGGSVSVSAKAAAAT
+371 IGGSVSVSSKAAAAT

-393 LLLAQAQAQ
+393 LLLAQAQTQ
-402 AATAN
+402 AAAAN

-416 ATLSVLGGPA
+416 ATLAMLGGPA

-434 AAAGWLLFRDNTNTA
+434 AAAGWLIFRDNTKTA
-449 AAALIDFGGAADTAI
+449 SAALIDFGGAADTAI
-464 EKFRELNRQQQ
+464 EKFKTLNAQMQ

-483 KEIDANYR
+483 KEIDENYR
-491 TITGSITEMVAAATN
+491 TITSSITEMVAAATN
-506 FSTVGQASAFIQE
+506 FATASQASEFIQE
-519 TERLDAAFKAG
+519 TQRLDAAFKAG
-530 KISADDFA
+530 KISADEF
-538 SGLDAAWKAM
+538 SNGLEAAWRAM
-548 IEGSPAAAA
+548 IAGSPAAAT
-557 VAKSLTEETAAAANA
+557 VAKSLTEETAAAATA

-588 SSSQAKSA
+588 SSTQAKSA

-679 QMELAAAQKN
+679 QTELAAAQKN

-763 LVLESQK
+763 LILESQK

-832 SKEALALSKGAASYE
+832 GKEALALSKGAASYE
-847 QYEQSMLDAA
+847 QYEQSMLGAA

-866 VEEAAANVEAW
+866 AEEAAANVEAW
-877 ANVVVN
+877 AGVVIN

-977 SKGQGLFSAG
+977 SKGQGLFSVGAG
-987 ASAASSGASAGSLL
+987 TASSGASAGSLL
-1001 GFGNNVAALTG
+1001 GFGNNIAALTG
-1012 GGAAAAGGSSAAAGA
+1012 GSAAAAGGSSAAAGA
-1027 GAAGSSAAAAVPI
+1027 GAAGASAAAAVPI

-1053 LFDQGWNIANG
+1053 LFDQGWDIANG

-1090 DKVASILSG
+1090 NKVASILSG

-1135 IKQKGGFFRSDK
+1135 IKQKGGLFRSDK

-1186 QQLSGVRVSLGKLQ
+1186 QQLGGVRVSLGKLQ

-1228 KAAGFGGQLDGYF
+1228 KAAGFGDQLDGYF

-1266 ALNGMEVDKVNK
+1266 ALNEMEVDKVNK

-1318 LMTGDLSSYQQQA
+1318 LMTANLTQYQSQA

-1367 LRAMNMGKLQ
+1367 LRATNMGKLQ

-1398 LTDQQKL
+1398 LTDQEKL

-1411 LERAVAGGD
+1411 LERAVSGGD

-1432 GFGRNLYASGK
+1432 GFGRNLYASGQ
-1443 DYNGLY
+1443 DYNSLY
-1449 DQVTGLIDGMK
+1449 GRVSGLIDGMK

-1506 VQESNALLTEQNQLL
+1506 VQQSNALLTDVKGLL
-1521 RELLATTT
+1521 QDLLSTTT

>member
-1 MGRLFC
+1 
-7 THLGPPCA
+7 
-15 GFFVDDGMS
+15 MS

-44 KAARVVKRDMETIQA
+44 KAARIVQRDMATIQS
-59 SMSDASRRGAD
+59 SMSDAARRGAD
-70 EVSAGFRRV
+70 EVAAGFRRV
-79 AFEAVGMT
+79 ATEAVGLT
-87 SALAAVKAVIGKAD
+87 SALVAVKAAVGKAD

-113 TKDQAAFVAAQQ
+113 TQGQAQFAAAQA
-125 DVVQIAKAT
+125 DVIRIAGAA

-140 TAELYQRIAMNQDA
+140 TAELYQRIAMNQEA
-154 LGLSGAG
+154 LGLSGRD

-168 IRKTMVISGS
+168 ISKTMVISGT
-178 SAAAAEGALIQLGQA
+178 SAAGADAALVQLGQA
-193 FASGA
+193 FASGT
-198 LRGEELNSVLEGAP
+198 LRGEELNSVLEQAP
-212 ALAQEIAKGL
+212 ALAQAIAKGL
-222 NVPMGK
+222 NVPIGK
-228 LRELGQAGKLSADQV
+228 LRELGAAGKLSSQQV
-243 INALQRQAS
+243 INALQSQAG
-252 AVDDAFGKM
+252 AVDEAFGKM
-261 DATVGQSLTLLNT
+261 DSTVGQAMALFNN
-274 NLSEMIG
+274 NLQVMIG
-281 RADDATGAS
+281 RADEATGAS
-290 QALAAGIGLLG
+290 KALAAGIGALG
-301 SNLQTVA
+301 SNLEMVA
-308 VASAAV
+308 VAGAAV
-314 ASGPLVKALLS
+314 ASGPLLKALLA
-325 RVAAANAAVAADRAA
+325 RVAAANAGMAADRAA
-340 AAQSLAAAQQLELR
+340 AAQNLAAAQQLELR
-354 TRAAMLDAQ
+354 TRAAMLDAE
-363 AEARRMQV
+363 AEVRRTAA
-371 IGGSVSVSAKAAAAT
+371 IGGSVSVSSKAAAAT

-393 LLLAQAQAQ
+393 LLLAQAQTQ
-402 AATAN
+402 AAAAN

-416 ATLSVLGGPA
+416 ATLAMLGGPA

-434 AAAGWLLFRDNTNTA
+434 AAAGWLIFRDNTKIA
-449 AAALIDFGGAADTAI
+449 SAALIDFGGAADTAI
-464 EKFRELNRQQQ
+464 EKFKTLNAQMQ

-483 KEIDANYR
+483 KEIDENYR
-491 TITGSITEMVAAATN
+491 TITVSITEMVAAATN
-506 FSTVGQASAFIQE
+506 FSTASQASEFIQE
-519 TERLDAAFKAG
+519 TQRLDAAFKAG
-530 KISADDFA
+530 RIGADEF
-538 SGLDAAWKAM
+538 SNGLEAAWRAM
-548 IEGSPAAAA
+548 IAGSPAAAT
-557 VAKSLTEETAAAANA
+557 VAKSLTEETAAAATA

-577 RKRAILDAFTG
+577 RKRAILEAFTG

-679 QMELAAAQKN
+679 QTDLAAAQKN

-737 ERQKQLEDKLKE
+737 EHQKQLEDKLKE

-832 SKEALALSKGAASYE
+832 SKEALALSKGAASYG
-847 QYEQSMLDAA
+847 QYEQSMLAAA
-857 RASADLSLR
+857 RASADLSMR
-866 VEEAAANVEAW
+866 AEEAAANVEAW
-877 ANVVVN
+877 AAIVVG
-883 GVGDAADAM
+883 GVSDAADAM

-951 QSIMGLFGGNGAAG
+951 QSIMGLFGGNGSAA
-965 GGQNLGTIAGLL
+965 GGQNLSSVAGLL
-977 SKGQGLFSAG
+977 SKGQGLFGFGRSAG
-987 ASAASSGASAGSLL
+987 AAAGTLTGFGDVTSMAGMTGSSFSGLVGGGSAG
-1001 GFGNNVAALTG
+1001 
-1012 GGAAAAGGSSAAAGA
+1012 AGA
-1027 GAAGSSAAAAVPI
+1027 GAAGAAGSAAAAVPI
-1040 IGWIVAGMMKNAE
+1040 IGWIVAGMMKNAQ

-1158 IDRTFDMAA
+1158 IDRTFDMSA
-1167 RQVRGAATGLA
+1167 RQVRGAATDLA
-1178 KQLGVDLT
+1178 KQLGVDLSG
-1186 QQLSGVRVSLGKLQ
+1186 QLAGVKVSLGKMQ
-1200 LSADSAEAKSQLEAY
+1200 LSADSAEAKAQLEAY
-1215 LGDMTNRLFTEAV
+1215 LADMTDRLFSEAV
-1228 KAAGFGGQLDGYF
+1228 NAAGFGGQLDGYF
-1241 EASDVF
+1241 QASDVF

-1398 LTDQQKL
+1398 LTDQEKL

-1411 LERAVAGGD
+1411 LQRAVAGGD
-1420 TSAAQAAAQAAL
+1420 TSAAQSAAQAAL
-1432 GFGRNLYASGK
+1432 GFGRSLYASGK

-1460 VGDLNTEDGT
+1460 VGNLDKDDGT

-1491 DLVVNNESQSQTTAA
+1491 DLVVDNKTQAETTAA
-1506 VQESNALLTEQNQLL
+1506 VRETNALLTDARSLL
-1521 RELLATTT
+1521 QDLVSVTT
-1529 QGVRASSSNALRQAL
+1529 QGVRTSTSSAIRAAL

>member
-1 MGRLFC
+1 VR
-7 THLGPPCA
+7 A
-15 GFFVDDGMS
+15 FFLDETMS

-37 SFERDSG
+37 AFERDSG
-44 KAARVVKRDMETIQA
+44 KAARVVQRDMSSIQSA
-59 SMSDASRRGAD
+59 MSESARRGAD
-70 EVSAGFRRV
+70 DVAAGFRRV
-79 AFEAVGMT
+79 TLEAVGMG
-87 SALAAVKAVIGKAD
+87 SALAAVKATISRAD
-101 EWTNLNNRLRLV
+101 EWTGMSNRIRLV
-113 TKDQAAFVAAQQ
+113 TASQAEFVAAQQ
-125 DVVQIAKAT
+125 DVVRIAKAT
-134 RQPLGA
+134 YQPLDA
-140 TAELYQRIAMNQDA
+140 TASLYQNLAMVQDRLGVTGAQTARIVETVNKTIAM
-154 LGLSGAG
+154 
-161 LARVVET
+161 
-168 IRKTMVISGS
+168 SGS
-178 SAAAAEGALIQLGQA
+178 SAAASEGALTQFGQA
-193 FASGA
+193 LAAGTLRAEEFNSMVDGASKLVQTIEDGMGIA
-198 LRGEELNSVLEGAP
+198 RGSLRKFVVDGGVA
-212 ALAQEIAKGL
+212 
-222 NVPMGK
+222 
-228 LRELGQAGKLSADQV
+228 ADQIV
-243 INALQRQAS
+243 SALLKMS
-252 AVDDAFGKM
+252 DGVDDSFGKM
-261 DATVGQSLTLLNT
+261 QVRVSQSITNLNT
-274 NLSEMIG
+274 NLTEMIG
-281 RADDATGAS
+281 RADEATGAS
-290 QALAAGIGLLG
+290 QALSAGITALAN
-301 SNLQTVA
+301 NLEMVA
-308 VASAAV
+308 VAGAAV
-314 ASGPLVKALLS
+314 ASGPLLKALLA
-325 RVAAANAAVAADRAA
+325 RVAAANAGMAADRAA
-340 AAQSLAAAQQLELR
+340 AAQNVAAAQQLELR

-363 AEARRMQV
+363 AEVRRAAA
-371 IGGSVSVSAKAAAAT
+371 IGGSVSVNSKAAAAT
-386 LEHRQAT
+386 LEHRQAV
-393 LLLAQAQAQ
+393 LLLAQAQGQ
-402 AATAN
+402 AAAAN
-407 AGWLARAGS
+407 AGWVARAGAS
-416 ATLSVLGGPA
+416 TLAMLGGPA

-434 AAAGWLLFRDNTNTA
+434 AAAGWLIFRDNTATA
-449 AAALIDFGGAADTAI
+449 SVALIDFGGAADTAI
-464 EKFRELNRQQQ
+464 EKFKTLNAQMQ

-483 KEIDANYR
+483 KEIDENYR
-491 TITGSITEMVAAATN
+491 TITVSITEMVAAATN
-506 FSTVGQASAFIQE
+506 FSTASQASEFIQE
-519 TERLDAAFKAG
+519 TQRLDAAFKAG
-530 KISADDFA
+530 KIGADEF
-538 SGLDAAWKAM
+538 SNGLEAAWRAM
-548 IEGSPAAAA
+548 IAGSPAAAT
-557 VAKSLTEETAAAANA
+557 VAKSLTEETAAAAAA

-679 QMELAAAQKN
+679 QTELAAAQKN

-737 ERQKQLEDKLKE
+737 EHQKQLEDKLKE

-832 SKEALALSKGAASYE
+832 GKEALALSKGAASYA

-877 ANVVVN
+877 AGVVVN

-951 QSIMGLFGGNGAAG
+951 QSIVGLLGGNGSAAG
-965 GGQNLGTIAGLL
+965 GQNVGTVAGLL
-977 SKGQGLFSAG
+977 SKGQGLFGLGRSAG
-987 ASAASSGASAGSLL
+987 AASGTLTGFGDVTSMAGMTGSSFSGLIGGGSAG
-1001 GFGNNVAALTG
+1001 
-1012 GGAAAAGGSSAAAGA
+1012 AGA
-1027 GAAGSSAAAAVPI
+1027 GAASSAAAAVPI

-1167 RQVRGAATGLA
+1167 RQVRGAATDLA
-1178 KQLGVDLT
+1178 KQLGVDLSG
-1186 QQLSGVRVSLGKLQ
+1186 QLAGVKVSLGKMQ
-1200 LSADSAEAKSQLEAY
+1200 LSADSAEAKAQLEAY
-1215 LGDMTNRLFTEAV
+1215 LADMTDRLFTEAV

-1398 LTDQQKL
+1398 LTDQEKL

-1411 LERAVAGGD
+1411 LQRAVAGGD

-1460 VGDLNTEDGT
+1460 VGNLDKDDGT

-1491 DLVVNNESQSQTTAA
+1491 DLVVENKAQAETTAA
-1506 VQESNALLTEQNQLL
+1506 VRETNALLTDARSLL
-1521 RELLATTT
+1521 QDLVSVTT
-1529 QGVRASSSNALRQAL
+1529 QGVRTSTSSAIRAAL

>member
-1 MGRLFC
+1 
-7 THLGPPCA
+7 
-15 GFFVDDGMS
+15 MS

-168 IRKTMVISGS
+168 ISKTMVISGS

-252 AVDDAFGKM
+252 AVDEAFGKM

-519 TERLDAAFKAG
+519 TERLDAAFRSG

-557 VAKSLTEETAAAANA
+557 VAKSLTEETAAAATA

-679 QMELAAAQKN
+679 QTELAAAQKN

-832 SKEALALSKGAASYE
+832 GKEALALSKGAASYE

-877 ANVVVN
+877 AGVVVN

-892 ADFVAG
+892 ADFVAS

-987 ASAASSGASAGSLL
+987 AGAASSGASAGSLL

-1027 GAAGSSAAAAVPI
+1027 GAAGSAAAAVPI

-1186 QQLSGVRVSLGKLQ
+1186 QQLGGVRVSLGKLQ

-1356 ARAEDLAKIEA
+1356 ARAEDLVKIEA

-1506 VQESNALLTEQNQLL
+1506 VQQSNALLTEQNQLL

>member
-1 MGRLFC
+1 
-7 THLGPPCA
+7 
-15 GFFVDDGMS
+15 MS

-32 LLKSG
+32 LAKTG
-37 SFERDSG
+37 SFE
-44 KAARVVKRDMETIQA
+44 K
-59 SMSDASRRGAD
+59 
-70 EVSAGFRRV
+70 
-79 AFEAVGMT
+79 GMT
-87 SALAAVKAVIGKAD
+87 KA
-101 EWTNLNNRLRLV
+101 EH
-113 TKDQAAFVAAQQ
+113 VAAQRSAAIQRTLSEVATAVGTALGTAAAAAGTAVVMWTRQVGDLAVQYEKFGQLSGTTSQQFQRMAAGANAVGISHEKLADILKDVQ
-125 DVVQIAKAT
+125 DKIGDYIQTGGGAMADFFNNIAK
-134 RQPLGA
+134 GA
-140 TAELYQRIAMNQDA
+140 GVTAEQMRKLSGPDA
-154 LGLSGAG
+154 LGLYFKSLERANLSQTELTFYMEAIASDSAMLIPLLRNNSAELNRMANAAEAAGAIISDDTTKAMNDLRRVTQEAD
-161 LARVVET
+161 LAFMGVKVQVAEGVIPTLTELNKLLHDPKAQEAMHTATNGVIAFGQAALDAAAGFGQLVVSYTGWLKSKGFMPVSNTDSLESLQARRRALGDSLKNWKGIFSDDAKKKVQGELAEVDALIAAFPFRGVTATVET
-168 IRKTMVISGS
+168 TAGIPGQPRPYEPPKLGREKTTS
-178 SAAAAEGALIQLGQA
+178 SAAVDRQAESLRRYAAE
-193 FASGA
+193 
-198 LRGEELNSVLEGAP
+198 
-212 ALAQEIAKGL
+212 
-222 NVPMGK
+222 
-228 LRELGQAGKLSADQV
+228 AD
-243 INALQRQAS
+243 
-252 AVDDAFGKM
+252 
-261 DATVGQSLTLLNT
+261 
-274 NLSEMIG
+274 
-281 RADDATGAS
+281 
-290 QALAAGIGLLG
+290 
-301 SNLQTVA
+301 
-308 VASAAV
+308 
-314 ASGPLVKALLS
+314 
-325 RVAAANAAVAADRAA
+325 
-340 AAQSLAAAQQLELR
+340 
-354 TRAAMLDAQ
+354 
-363 AEARRMQV
+363 
-371 IGGSVSVSAKAAAAT
+371 
-386 LEHRQAT
+386 
-393 LLLAQAQAQ
+393 
-402 AATAN
+402 
-407 AGWLARAGS
+407 
-416 ATLSVLGGPA
+416 
-426 GIVTMLAT
+426 
-434 AAAGWLLFRDNTNTA
+434 
-449 AAALIDFGGAADTAI
+449 
-464 EKFRELNRQQQ
+464 
-475 AGEILRLQ
+475 
-483 KEIDANYR
+483 
-491 TITGSITEMVAAATN
+491 
-506 FSTVGQASAFIQE
+506 
-519 TERLDAAFKAG
+519 
-530 KISADDFA
+530 
-538 SGLDAAWKAM
+538 
-548 IEGSPAAAA
+548 
-557 VAKSLTEETAAAANA
+557 
-572 GREVD
+572 
-577 RKRAILDAFTG
+577 
-588 SSSQAKSA
+588 
-596 TDALSGSFN
+596 
-605 VLGDSAGAAGK
+605 
-616 RIASAMQSLP
+616 
-626 GQLARVGKSAAE
+626 
-638 VAKLDVNDWFKEAQ
+638 
-652 ASGVDFSKRDD
+652 
-663 PKVKQYIEQ
+663 
-672 GAQYIRL
+672 
-679 QMELAAAQKN
+679 
-689 FTESRKAS
+689 
-697 AAAERAGA
+697 
-705 KDRKADAEA
+705 
-714 IKRYNEQA
+714 
-722 AMAAAT
+722 MAAAT
-728 MAGPLAEAT
+728 MAGPLAEA
-737 ERQKQLEDKLKE
+737 EQKHKQRLAELTKELAAGNMTRAAFNTLEKESASQLAATTAELDKRKRAPQ
-749 ALKEGRIERAAYNT
+749 ALLDTMSGELDMMRLIGPARERA
-763 LVLESQK
+763 
-770 ALEQSSAEIKKA
+770 
-782 LASPEALLATMDAEV
+782 
-797 AMLGKVGR
+797 
-805 ARELSRRE
+805 RRE
-813 MMNERD
+813 MQNQRD
-819 MRQELQKAVEAAG
+819 MQEAINEANAAG
-832 SKEALALSKGAASYE
+832 AGIN
-847 QYEQSMLDAA
+847 
-857 RASADLSLR
+857 ADLSASLMAQAR
-866 VEEAAANVEAW
+866 AAAQASIDADKYAASLQQW
-877 ANVVVN
+877 AD
-883 GVGDAADAM
+883 VGNYLVSDTADAM

-898 GMRDFDNL
+898 GLRDWSGL
-906 WDDLKDA
+906 WDDMKDV
-913 AKRGLRDLA
+913 AKQGLRDIA
-922 REFLQQKIVIPI
+922 RQLLQQKLVIPI
-934 QTQILNGMNGQG
+934 QTKILESINGMTGQG

-987 ASAASSGASAGSLL
+987 AGAASSGASAGSLL

-1027 GAAGSSAAAAVPI
+1027 GAAGSAAAAVPI

-1186 QQLSGVRVSLGKLQ
+1186 QQLGGVRVSLGKLQ

-1377 AQIDKDKKAMQ
+1377 AQIDKDKQAMQ

-1506 VQESNALLTEQNQLL
+1506 VQQSNALLTEQNQLL
-1521 RELLATTT
+1521 RELLSTTT

>member
-1 MGRLFC
+1 
-7 THLGPPCA
+7 
-15 GFFVDDGMS
+15 MS

-44 KAARVVKRDMETIQA
+44 KAARVVQRDMATIQA
-59 SMSDASRRGAD
+59 SMSDAARRGAD
-70 EVSAGFRRV
+70 EVAAGFRRV
-79 AFEAVGMT
+79 AFEAVGLT
-87 SALAAVKAVIGKAD
+87 SALVAVKAAVGKAD

-113 TKDQAAFVAAQQ
+113 TQGQAQFAAAQT
-125 DVVQIAKAT
+125 DVIRIAAAA

-140 TAELYQRIAMNQDA
+140 TAELYQRIAMNQEA
-154 LGLSGAG
+154 LGLSGRD

-168 IRKTMVISGS
+168 ISKTMVISGT
-178 SAAAAEGALIQLGQA
+178 SAAGADAALVQLGQA
-193 FASGA
+193 FASGT
-198 LRGEELNSVLEGAP
+198 LRGEELNSVLEQAP
-212 ALAQEIAKGL
+212 ALAQAIAKGL
-222 NVPMGK
+222 NVPIGK
-228 LRELGQAGKLSADQV
+228 LRELGAAGKLSSQQV
-243 INALQRQAS
+243 INALQSQAG

-261 DATVGQSLTLLNT
+261 DSTVGQAMTLFNN
-274 NLSEMIG
+274 NLQVMIG
-281 RADDATGAS
+281 RADEAAGAS
-290 QALAAGIGLLG
+290 KLLAAGIGALG
-301 SNLQTVA
+301 SNLEAVA
-308 VASAAV
+308 VAGAAV
-314 ASGPLVKALLS
+314 ASGPLLKALLA
-325 RVAAANAAVAADRAA
+325 RVAAANAGMAADRAA
-340 AAQSLAAAQQLELR
+340 AAQNVAAAQQLELR

-363 AEARRMQV
+363 AEVRRAAA
-371 IGGSVSVSAKAAAAT
+371 IGGSVSVSSKAAAAT
-386 LEHRQAT
+386 LEHRQAV
-393 LLLAQAQAQ
+393 LLLAQAQGQ
-402 AATAN
+402 AAAAN
-407 AGWLARAGS
+407 AGWVARAGAS
-416 ATLSVLGGPA
+416 TLAMLGGPA
-426 GIVTMLAT
+426 GIITMLAT
-434 AAAGWLLFRDNTNTA
+434 AAAGWLIFRDNTNTA
-449 AAALIDFGGAADTAI
+449 SAALVDFSGAADTAI
-464 EKFRELNRQQQ
+464 EKFKSLNAQMQ

-483 KEIDANYR
+483 KEMSKGYDELNAAVNQ
-491 TITGSITEMVAAATN
+491 MVAVS
-506 FSTVGQASAFIQE
+506 STEIGGPRFKIYVQEVGQLRAEFQ
-519 TERLDAAFKAG
+519 AG
-530 KISADDFA
+530 KITADQFSASLA
-538 SGLDAAWKAM
+538 VANTQLL
-548 IEGSPAAAA
+548 EGAPAAKRITDKFTEQTASAA
-557 VAKSLTEETAAAANA
+557 SLAQKYEQQSRLLT
-572 GREVD
+572 
-577 RKRAILDAFTG
+577 AFTG
-588 SSSQAKSA
+588 ATNQAATA
-596 TDALSGSFN
+596 TDNLSGSFN
-605 VLGDSAGAAGK
+605 ALGDSAGAAGK

-638 VAKLDVNDWFKEAQ
+638 VAKLDVGDWFKEAQ

-663 PKVKQYIEQ
+663 PKVKQYLEQ

-679 QMELAAAQKN
+679 QTELAAAQKN

-697 AAAERAGA
+697 SAAERAGA

-714 IKRYNEQA
+714 TKRYNEQA

-782 LASPEALLATMDAEV
+782 LASPESLLATMDAEV

-805 ARELSRRE
+805 ARELSRRQ

-819 MRQELQKAVEAAG
+819 MRQELQRAVEAAG
-832 SKEALALSKGAASYE
+832 SKEELARRKGVASYE
-847 QYEQSMLDAA
+847 AYEQSMLAAA

-877 ANVVVN
+877 ASVLVY

-922 REFLQQKIVIPI
+922 REFLQQKLVIPI

-946 GGLSL
+946 GGLNL
-951 QSIMGLFGGNGAAG
+951 QSLMGLFGGNGSAA
-965 GGQNLGTIAGLL
+965 GGQNLSTVAGLL
-977 SKGQGLFSAG
+977 SKGQGLFGFGRSAG
-987 ASAASSGASAGSLL
+987 AAAGTLTGFGDVTSMAGMTGSSFSGLIGGGSAG
-1001 GFGNNVAALTG
+1001 A
-1012 GGAAAAGGSSAAAGA
+1012 GAGAGA
-1027 GAAGSSAAAAVPI
+1027 GAAGSAAAAVPI
-1040 IGWIVAGMMKNAE
+1040 IGWIVAGMMKNAQ

-1072 TAGAVGLADKTFR
+1072 TAGAVGLADKGFR
-1085 GLGFN
+1085 ALGFN

-1099 SSIHAKLFGRGAP
+1099 SSIHAKLFGRQAP
-1112 KITGQGLTGS
+1112 KVTGQGITGS
-1122 YGFGGFDGQTYAD
+1122 YGFGGFDGQSYAD
-1135 IKQKGGFFRSDK
+1135 IKAKGGLFRSDK
-1147 KWTQYGAVDPG
+1147 KWTQFGALDPG

-1167 RQVRGAATGLA
+1167 RQVRGAATDLA

-1186 QQLSGVRVSLGKLQ
+1186 QKLGSVKVDLGKLQ
-1200 LSADSAEAKSQLEAY
+1200 LSADSTEAKAQLEAY
-1215 LGDMTNRLFTEAV
+1215 LSDMTNRLYTEAV

-1241 EASDVF
+1241 ESADVF
-1247 NALSA
+1247 TALSA

-1266 ALNGMEVDKVNK
+1266 ALNGLEVDKVNK
-1278 AVDYFQDLASVAGTD
+1278 AVDYFQDLAGVAGTD
-1293 LATQVEKVTGL
+1293 LATQVQKVTGL

-1318 LMTGDLSSYQQQA
+1318 LMTANLTQYQSQA

-1343 SANDYAKA
+1343 AANDYAKA

-1367 LRAMNMGKLQ
+1367 LRATNMGKLQ

-1398 LTDQQKL
+1398 LTDQEKL

-1411 LERAVAGGD
+1411 LERAVSGGD

-1432 GFGRNLYASGK
+1432 GFGRNLYASGQ
-1443 DYNGLY
+1443 DYNSLY
-1449 DQVTGLIDGMK
+1449 GRVTGLIDGMK
-1460 VGDLNTEDGT
+1460 VGDLNQPDGT
-1470 SMGQLADAIEALPDN
+1470 SMGALADAIEALPDN

-1491 DLVVNNESQSQTTAA
+1491 DLVVNNDAQTQTTAA
-1506 VQESNALLTEQNQLL
+1506 VQQSNALLAEQNQLL
-1521 RELLATTT
+1521 RQLVSTTT
-1529 QGVRASSSNALRQAL
+1529 QGVRNASSSALREAL

>member
-1 MGRLFC
+1 
-7 THLGPPCA
+7 
-15 GFFVDDGMS
+15 MS

-44 KAARVVKRDMETIQA
+44 KAARVVQRDMAAIQS
-59 SMSDASRRGAD
+59 SMSDAARRGAD
-70 EVSAGFRRV
+70 EVAAGFRRV
-79 AFEAVGMT
+79 AFEAVGLT
-87 SALAAVKAVIGKAD
+87 SALVAVKAAVGKAD

-113 TKDQAAFVAAQQ
+113 TQGQAQFAAAQA
-125 DVVQIAKAT
+125 DVIRIAGAA

-140 TAELYQRIAMNQDA
+140 TAELYQRIAMNQEA
-154 LGLSGAG
+154 LGLSGRD

-168 IRKTMVISGS
+168 ISKTMVISGT
-178 SAAAAEGALIQLGQA
+178 SAAGADAALVQLGQA
-193 FASGA
+193 FASGT
-198 LRGEELNSVLEGAP
+198 LRGEELNSVLEQAP
-212 ALAQEIAKGL
+212 ALAQAIAKGL
-222 NVPMGK
+222 NVPIGK
-228 LRELGQAGKLSADQV
+228 LRELGAAGKLSSEQV
-243 INALQRQAS
+243 INALQSQAG

-261 DATVGQSLTLLNT
+261 DSTVGQAMTLFNN
-274 NLSEMIG
+274 NLQVMIG
-281 RADDATGAS
+281 RADEATGAS
-290 QALAAGIGLLG
+290 KLLAAGIGALG
-301 SNLQTVA
+301 SNLEAVA
-308 VASAAV
+308 VAGAAV
-314 ASGPLVKALLS
+314 ASGPLLKALLA
-325 RVAAANAAVAADRAA
+325 RVAAANAGMAADRAA
-340 AAQSLAAAQQLELR
+340 AAQNLAAAQQLELR
-354 TRAAMLDAQ
+354 TRAAMLDAE
-363 AEARRMQV
+363 AEVRRAAA
-371 IGGSVSVSAKAAAAT
+371 IGGSVSVSSKAAAAT

-393 LLLAQAQAQ
+393 LLLAQAQTQ
-402 AATAN
+402 AAAAN

-416 ATLSVLGGPA
+416 STLAMLGGPA

-434 AAAGWLLFRDNTNTA
+434 AAAGWLIFRDNTKVA
-449 AAALIDFGGAADTAI
+449 SAALVDFGGAADTAI
-464 EKFRELNRQQQ
+464 EKFRTLNAQMQ

-483 KEIDANYR
+483 KEIDENYR

-506 FSTVGQASAFIQE
+506 FATASQASEFIQE
-519 TERLDAAFKAG
+519 TQRLDAAFKAG
-530 KISADDFA
+530 KIGADEFS
-538 SGLDAAWKAM
+538 SGLEAAWRAM
-548 IEGSPAAAA
+548 IAGSPAAAT
-557 VAKSLTEETAAAANA
+557 VAKSLTEETAAAATA

-588 SSSQAKSA
+588 SSTQAKGA

-605 VLGDSAGAAGK
+605 ALGDSAGAAGK

-638 VAKLDVNDWFKEAQ
+638 VAKLDVGDWFKEAQ

-663 PKVKQYIEQ
+663 PKVKQYLEQ

-679 QMELAAAQKN
+679 QTELAAAQKN

-697 AAAERAGA
+697 SAAERAGA

-714 IKRYNEQA
+714 IKRYGEQA

-749 ALKEGRIERAAYNT
+749 ALKEGRVERAAYNT

-782 LASPEALLATMDAEV
+782 LASPESLLATMDAEV

-805 ARELSRRE
+805 ARELSRRQ

-819 MRQELQKAVEAAG
+819 MRQELQRAVEAAG
-832 SKEALALSKGAASYE
+832 SKEELARRKGVASYE
-847 QYEQSMLDAA
+847 AYEQSMLAAA

-877 ANVVVN
+877 ANVLVY

-922 REFLQQKIVIPI
+922 REFLQQKLVIPI
-934 QTQILNGMNGQG
+934 QTQILNGMSGQG
-946 GGLSL
+946 GGLNL
-951 QSIMGLFGGNGAAG
+951 QSLMGLFGGNGSAA
-965 GGQNLGTIAGLL
+965 GGQNLSTVAGLL
-977 SKGQGLFSAG
+977 SKGQGLFGFGRSAG
-987 ASAASSGASAGSLL
+987 AAAGTLTGFGDVTSMAGMTGSSFSGLIGGGSAG
-1001 GFGNNVAALTG
+1001 A
-1012 GGAAAAGGSSAAAGA
+1012 GAGAGA
-1027 GAAGSSAAAAVPI
+1027 GAAGSAAAAVPI
-1040 IGWIVAGMMKNAE
+1040 IGWIVAGMMKNAQ

-1072 TAGAVGLADKTFR
+1072 TAGAVGLADKGFR
-1085 GLGFN
+1085 ALGFN

-1099 SSIHAKLFGRGAP
+1099 SSIHAKLFGRQAP
-1112 KITGQGLTGS
+1112 KVTGQGITGS
-1122 YGFGGFDGQTYAD
+1122 YGFGGFDGQSYAD
-1135 IKQKGGFFRSDK
+1135 IKAKGGLFRSDK
-1147 KWTQYGAVDPG
+1147 KWTQFGALDPG

-1167 RQVRGAATGLA
+1167 RQVRGAATDLA

-1186 QQLSGVRVSLGKLQ
+1186 QKLGSVRVDLGKLQ
-1200 LSADSAEAKSQLEAY
+1200 LSADSTEAKAQLEAY
-1215 LGDMTNRLFTEAV
+1215 LSDMTNRLYTEAV

-1241 EASDVF
+1241 ESADVF
-1247 NALSA
+1247 TALSA

-1266 ALNGMEVDKVNK
+1266 ALNGLEVDKVNK
-1278 AVDYFQDLASVAGTD
+1278 AVDYFQDLAGVAGTD
-1293 LATQVEKVTGL
+1293 LATQVQKVTGL

-1318 LMTGDLSSYQQQA
+1318 LLTANLTQYQSQA
-1331 LSIERTYRQQVK
+1331 LSIERTYRQQMK

-1367 LRAMNMGKLQ
+1367 LRATNMGKLQ
-1377 AQIDKDKKAMQ
+1377 VQIDKDKKAMQ

-1398 LTDQQKL
+1398 LTDQEKL

-1411 LERAVAGGD
+1411 LERAVSGGD

-1432 GFGRNLYASGK
+1432 GFGRNLYASGQ
-1443 DYNGLY
+1443 DYNSLY
-1449 DQVTGLIDGMK
+1449 GRVTGLIDGMK
-1460 VGDLNTEDGT
+1460 VGDLNQQDGT
-1470 SMGQLADAIEALPDN
+1470 SMGALADAIEALPDN

-1491 DLVVNNESQSQTTAA
+1491 DLVVNNDAQTQTTAA
-1506 VQESNALLTEQNQLL
+1506 VQQSNALLAEQNQLL
-1521 RELLATTT
+1521 RQLVSTTT
-1529 QGVRASSSNALRQAL
+1529 QGVRNASSSALREAL

>member
-1 MGRLFC
+1 
-7 THLGPPCA
+7 
-15 GFFVDDGMS
+15 MS

-168 IRKTMVISGS
+168 ISKTMVISGS

-506 FSTVGQASAFIQE
+506 FSTAGQASAFIQE

-548 IEGSPAAAA
+548 IDGSPAAAA
-557 VAKSLTEETAAAANA
+557 VAKSLTEETAAAATA

-588 SSSQAKSA
+588 SSTQAKSA

-679 QMELAAAQKN
+679 QTELAAAQKN

-763 LVLESQK
+763 VVLESQK

-832 SKEALALSKGAASYE
+832 GKEALALSKGAASYE
-847 QYEQSMLDAA
+847 QYEQSMLGAA

-866 VEEAAANVEAW
+866 AEEAAANVEAW
-877 ANVVVN
+877 AGVVIN

-922 REFLQQKIVIPI
+922 REFLQQKLVIPI

-946 GGLSL
+946 GGLNL
-951 QSIMGLFGGNGAAG
+951 QSLMGLFGGNGSAAG
-965 GGQNLGTIAGLL
+965 GQNVSTVAGLL
-977 SKGQGLFSAG
+977 SKGQGLFGFGRSAG
-987 ASAASSGASAGSLL
+987 AAAGTLTGFGDVTSMAGMTGSSFSGLIGGGSAG
-1001 GFGNNVAALTG
+1001 A
-1012 GGAAAAGGSSAAAGA
+1012 GAGAAGA
-1027 GAAGSSAAAAVPI
+1027 GAAGSAAAAVPI
-1040 IGWIVAGMMKNAE
+1040 IGWIVAGMMKNAQ

-1072 TAGAVGLADKTFR
+1072 TAGAVGLADKGFR
-1085 GLGFN
+1085 ALGFN

-1099 SSIHAKLFGRGAP
+1099 SSIHAKLFGRQAP
-1112 KITGQGLTGS
+1112 KVTGQGITGS
-1122 YGFGGFDGQTYAD
+1122 YGFGGFDGQSYAD
-1135 IKQKGGFFRSDK
+1135 IKAKGGLFRSDK
-1147 KWTQYGAVDPG
+1147 KWTQFGALDPG

-1167 RQVRGAATGLA
+1167 RQVRGAATDLA

-1186 QQLSGVRVSLGKLQ
+1186 QKLGSVKVDLGKLQ
-1200 LSADSAEAKSQLEAY
+1200 LSADSTEAKAQLEAY
-1215 LGDMTNRLFTEAV
+1215 LSDMTNRLYTEAV

-1247 NALSA
+1247 TALSA

-1266 ALNGMEVDKVNK
+1266 ALNGLEVDKVNK
-1278 AVDYFQDLASVAGTD
+1278 AVNYFQDLAAVAGTD
-1293 LATQVEKVTGL
+1293 LATQVQKVTGL

-1318 LMTGDLSSYQQQA
+1318 LMTANLTQYQSQA

-1367 LRAMNMGKLQ
+1367 LRATNMGKLQ

-1398 LTDQQKL
+1398 LTDQEKL

-1411 LERAVAGGD
+1411 LERAVSGGD

-1432 GFGRNLYASGK
+1432 GFGRNLYASGQ
-1443 DYNGLY
+1443 DYNSLY
-1449 DQVTGLIDGMK
+1449 GRVSGLIDGMK
-1460 VGDLNTEDGT
+1460 VGDLNQTDGA
-1470 SMGQLADAIEALPDN
+1470 SMGALADAIEALPDN

-1491 DLVVNNESQSQTTAA
+1491 DLVVNNDAQTQTTAA
-1506 VQESNALLTEQNQLL
+1506 VQQSNALLAEHNQLL
-1521 RELLATTT
+1521 RQLLSTTT
-1529 QGVRASSSNALRQAL
+1529 QGVRNASSSALREAL

>member
-1 MGRLFC
+1 
-7 THLGPPCA
+7 
-15 GFFVDDGMS
+15 MS

-32 LLKSG
+32 LMKTG
-37 SFERDSG
+37 SFVKDAG
-44 KAARVVKRDMETIQA
+44 KAERQFSQSMDRMQAVARRAGTAIGLAISSGLTSTTAAAVAWSRQVAELSVQYDRFAALSGTSSEAFQRMAAGATMVGISHEKLADILKDVQDKIGDYVQTGGGAMKDFFDNIGKRTGVTAEQMRKLSGPDALGLYFKSLERANLSQAELTFYMEAIA
-59 SMSDASRRGAD
+59 SDSSMLIPLLRNN
-70 EVSAGFRRV
+70 SAGFRQWADAAEAAGAIIDGKTTKATDRLREMTQQADLAMMGLKVSV
-79 AFEAVGMT
+79 AEELLPT
-87 SALAAVKAVIGKAD
+87 
-101 EWTNLNNRLRLV
+101 LNNLTEFMASQQTRNAFATV
-113 TKDQAAFVAAQQ
+113 TKWAAELTGQMADGA
-125 DVVQIAKAT
+125 VQIVN
-134 RQPLGA
+134 L
-140 TAELYQRIAMNQDA
+140 
-154 LGLSGAG
+154 
-161 LARVVET
+161 
-168 IRKTMVISGS
+168 ISRY
-178 SAAAAEGALIQLGQA
+178 ADLQA
-193 FASGA
+193 
-198 LRGEELNSVLEGAP
+198 LEGAAP
-212 ALAQEIAKGL
+212 SAL
-222 NVPMGK
+222 
-228 LRELGQAGKLSADQV
+228 
-243 INALQRQAS
+243 
-252 AVDDAFGKM
+252 
-261 DATVGQSLTLLNT
+261 
-274 NLSEMIG
+274 
-281 RADDATGAS
+281 TGATED
-290 QALAAGIGLLG
+290 ALNEQMGDLF
-301 SNLQTVA
+301 
-308 VASAAV
+308 
-314 ASGPLVKALLS
+314 
-325 RVAAANAAVAADRAA
+325 
-340 AAQSLAAAQQLELR
+340 
-354 TRAAMLDAQ
+354 
-363 AEARRMQV
+363 ARR
-371 IGGSVSVSAKAAAAT
+371 
-386 LEHRQAT
+386 R
-393 LLLAQAQAQ
+393 LLLAVEAPSPERDKEADRL
-402 AATAN
+402 
-407 AGWLARAGS
+407 LAERLRIQRELTRRYGPQVTVLENGQRMPDS
-416 ATLSVLGGPA
+416 ALKPDAVGYRPTGNIDKGA
-426 GIVTMLAT
+426 
-434 AAAGWLLFRDNTNTA
+434 RDN
-449 AAALIDFGGAADTAI
+449 ADA
-464 EKFRELNRQQQ
+464 
-475 AGEILRLQ
+475 
-483 KEIDANYR
+483 DA
-491 TITGSITEMVAAATN
+491 
-506 FSTVGQASAFIQE
+506 
-519 TERLDAAFKAG
+519 
-530 KISADDFA
+530 
-538 SGLDAAWKAM
+538 
-548 IEGSPAAAA
+548 
-557 VAKSLTEETAAAANA
+557 
-572 GREVD
+572 
-577 RKRAILDAFTG
+577 KR
-588 SSSQAKSA
+588 
-596 TDALSGSFN
+596 
-605 VLGDSAGAAGK
+605 
-616 RIASAMQSLP
+616 R
-626 GQLARVGKSAAE
+626 AAE
-638 VAKLDVNDWFKEAQ
+638 VARYHRQAQEA
-652 ASGVDFSKRDD
+652 
-663 PKVKQYIEQ
+663 
-672 GAQYIRL
+672 
-679 QMELAAAQKN
+679 
-689 FTESRKAS
+689 
-697 AAAERAGA
+697 AGA
-705 KDRKADAEA
+705 ME
-714 IKRYNEQA
+714 
-722 AMAAAT
+722 
-728 MAGPLAEAT
+728 GPLAEAMGKHLGNMS
-737 ERQKQLEDKLKE
+737 EYNRLL
-749 ALKEGRIERAAYNT
+749 AEGNIAQADAN
-763 LVLESQK
+763 VLMAQS
-770 ALEQSSAEIKKA
+770 ALEYSKVAAEVNKA
-782 LASPEALLATMDAEV
+782 LAGPEALLATMDAEV
-797 AMLGKVGR
+797 ALLGKVGR

-847 QYEQSMLDAA
+847 QYEQAMLDAA

-892 ADFVAG
+892 ADFVAS

-987 ASAASSGASAGSLL
+987 AGAASSGASAGSLL

-1027 GAAGSSAAAAVPI
+1027 GAAGSAAAAVPI

-1135 IKQKGGFFRSDK
+1135 IKQKGGLFRSDK

-1186 QQLSGVRVSLGKLQ
+1186 QQLGGVRVSLGKLQ

-1351 LGLSG
+1351 LGLTG

-1377 AQIDKDKKAMQ
+1377 AQIDKDKQAMQ

-1506 VQESNALLTEQNQLL
+1506 VQQSNALLTEQNQLL
-1521 RELLATTT
+1521 RELLSTTT

>member
-1 MGRLFC
+1 
-7 THLGPPCA
+7 
-15 GFFVDDGMS
+15 MS

-101 EWTNLNNRLRLV
+101 EWTNLSNRLRLV

-168 IRKTMVISGS
+168 ISKTMVISGS

-243 INALQRQAS
+243 ISALQRQAG
-252 AVDDAFGKM
+252 AVDEAFGKM

-393 LLLAQAQAQ
+393 LLLAQAQTQ
-402 AATAN
+402 AAAAN

-449 AAALIDFGGAADTAI
+449 SAALIDFGGAADVAI

-483 KEIDANYR
+483 KEIGDGYKEITA
-491 TITGSITEMVAAATN
+491 TIRDMALESQRSITNSYSDAYAASIRRLADELKAGKLSADEFSARLEQANAKVLEGATGAERFRGRMVEQTASVATL
-506 FSTVGQASAFIQE
+506 ARE
-519 TERLDAAFKAG
+519 TERQGNVLESLNAA
-530 KISADDFA
+530 
-538 SGLDAAWKAM
+538 
-548 IEGSPAAAA
+548 
-557 VAKSLTEETAAAANA
+557 TT
-572 GREVD
+572 
-577 RKRAILDAFTG
+577 
-588 SSSQAKSA
+588 QAKSA

-679 QMELAAAQKN
+679 QTELAAAQKN

-832 SKEALALSKGAASYE
+832 GKEALALSKGAASYE
-847 QYEQSMLDAA
+847 QFEKAMLDAA

-866 VEEAAANVEAW
+866 AEEAAANVEAW
-877 ANVVVN
+877 AGVVIN

-922 REFLQQKIVIPI
+922 REFLQQKLVIPI
-934 QTQILNGMNGQG
+934 QTQILNGTNGQG
-946 GGLSL
+946 GGLNL
-951 QSIMGLFGGNGAAG
+951 QSLMGLFGGNGSAAG
-965 GGQNLGTIAGLL
+965 GQNVSTVAGLL
-977 SKGQGLFSAG
+977 SKGQGLFGFGRSAG
-987 ASAASSGASAGSLL
+987 AAAGTLTGFGDVTSMAGMTGSSFSGLIGGGSAG
-1001 GFGNNVAALTG
+1001 A
-1012 GGAAAAGGSSAAAGA
+1012 GAGAAGA
-1027 GAAGSSAAAAVPI
+1027 GAAGSAAAAVPI
-1040 IGWIVAGMMKNAE
+1040 IGWIVAGMMKNAQ

-1072 TAGAVGLADKTFR
+1072 TAGAVGLADKGFR
-1085 GLGFN
+1085 ALGFN

-1099 SSIHAKLFGRGAP
+1099 SSIHAKLFGRQAP
-1112 KITGQGLTGS
+1112 KVTGQGITGS
-1122 YGFGGFDGQTYAD
+1122 YGFGGFDGQSYAD
-1135 IKQKGGFFRSDK
+1135 IKAKGGLFRSDK
-1147 KWTQYGAVDPG
+1147 KWTQFGALDPG

-1167 RQVRGAATGLA
+1167 RQVRGAATDLA

-1186 QQLSGVRVSLGKLQ
+1186 QKLGSVKVDLGKLQ
-1200 LSADSAEAKSQLEAY
+1200 LSADSTEAKAQLKAY
-1215 LGDMTNRLFTEAV
+1215 LSDMTNRLYTEAV

-1247 NALSA
+1247 TALSA
-1252 SIALAVG
+1252 SIAVAVG

-1266 ALNGMEVDKVNK
+1266 ALNGLEVDKVNK
-1278 AVDYFQDLASVAGTD
+1278 AVDYFQDLAAVAGTD
-1293 LATQVEKVTGL
+1293 LATQVQKVTGL

-1318 LMTGDLSSYQQQA
+1318 LMTANLTQYQSQA

-1367 LRAMNMGKLQ
+1367 LRATNMGKLQ

-1398 LTDQQKL
+1398 LTDQEKL

-1411 LERAVAGGD
+1411 LERAVSGGD

-1432 GFGRNLYASGK
+1432 GFGRNLYASGQ
-1443 DYNGLY
+1443 DYNSLY
-1449 DQVTGLIDGMK
+1449 GRVTGLIDGMK
-1460 VGDLNTEDGT
+1460 IGDLNQPDGT
-1470 SMGQLADAIEALPDN
+1470 SMGALADAIEALPDN

-1491 DLVVNNESQSQTTAA
+1491 DLVVNNDAQTQTTAA
-1506 VQESNALLTEQNQLL
+1506 IQQSNALLAEQNQLL
-1521 RELLATTT
+1521 RQLVSTTT
-1529 QGVRASSSNALRQAL
+1529 QGVRNASSSALREAL

>member
-1 MGRLFC
+1 
-7 THLGPPCA
+7 
-15 GFFVDDGMS
+15 MS

-32 LLKSG
+32 LIKSG

-44 KAARVVKRDMETIQA
+44 KAARVVQRDMSAIQS
-59 SMSDASRRGAD
+59 SMSDAARRGAD
-70 EVSAGFRRV
+70 EIAAGFRRV
-79 AFEAVGMT
+79 AFEAVGLT
-87 SALAAVKAVIGKAD
+87 STLVAVRAAIGKAD

-113 TKDQAAFVAAQQ
+113 TQGQAQFAAAQA
-125 DVVQIAKAT
+125 DVIRIAGAA

-140 TAELYQRIAMNQDA
+140 TAELYQRIAMNQEA
-154 LGLSGAG
+154 LGLSGSD

-168 IRKTMVISGS
+168 ISKTMVISGT
-178 SAAAAEGALIQLGQA
+178 SAAGADAALVQLGQA
-193 FASGA
+193 FASGT
-198 LRGEELNSVLEGAP
+198 LRGEELNSVLEQAP
-212 ALAQEIAKGL
+212 ALAQAIAKGL
-222 NVPMGK
+222 NVPIGK
-228 LRELGQAGKLSADQV
+228 LRELGAAGKLSSQEV
-243 INALQRQAS
+243 INALQSQAG
-252 AVDDAFGKM
+252 AVNDAFGKM
-261 DATVGQSLTLLNT
+261 DSTVGQAMTLFNN
-274 NLSEMIG
+274 NLQVMIG
-281 RADDATGAS
+281 RADEATGAS
-290 QALAAGIGLLG
+290 KLLAAGIGALG
-301 SNLQTVA
+301 SNLEAVTVA
-308 VASAAV
+308 GAAV
-314 ASGPLVKALLS
+314 ASGPLLKALLA
-325 RVAAANAAVAADRAA
+325 RVAAANAGMAADRAA
-340 AAQSLAAAQQLELR
+340 AAQNLAAAQQLELR
-354 TRAAMLDAQ
+354 TRAAMLDAE
-363 AEARRMQV
+363 AEVRRAAA
-371 IGGSVSVSAKAAAAT
+371 IGGSVSVSSKAAAAT

-393 LLLAQAQAQ
+393 LLLAQAQTQ
-402 AATAN
+402 AAAAS

-416 ATLSVLGGPA
+416 ATLAMLGGPA
-426 GIVTMLAT
+426 GIITMLAT
-434 AAAGWLLFRDNTNTA
+434 AAAGWLIFRDNTNTA
-449 AAALIDFGGAADTAI
+449 SAALIDFGGAADTAI

-491 TITGSITEMVAAATN
+491 AITGSITEMVAAATN
-506 FSTVGQASAFIQE
+506 FSTAAQASAFIQE
-519 TERLDAAFKAG
+519 AERLDAAFKAG

-538 SGLDAAWKAM
+538 SGLDVAWKSM
-548 IEGSPAAAA
+548 IDGSPAAAA
-557 VAKSLTEETAAAANA
+557 VAKSLTEETAAAATA

-588 SSSQAKSA
+588 SSGQAKSA

-605 VLGDSAGAAGK
+605 ALGESAGVAGK

-679 QMELAAAQKN
+679 QTELAAAQKN

-737 ERQKQLEDKLKE
+737 EHQKQLEDKLNE
-749 ALKEGRIERAAYNT
+749 ALRDGRIELAAYNA
-763 LVLESQK
+763 LILESQK
-770 ALEQSSAEIKKA
+770 ALEQAAAENKKA
-782 LASPEALLATMDAEV
+782 LASPESLLATMDAEV

-832 SKEALALSKGAASYE
+832 GKEALALSKGAASYE
-847 QYEQSMLDAA
+847 QYEQSMLAAA

-877 ANVVVN
+877 AGLVIN

-913 AKRGLRDLA
+913 AKRGLRDLV

-934 QTQILNGMNGQG
+934 QTQILNGINGQG

-951 QSIMGLFGGNGAAG
+951 QSIMGVFGGNGSAA
-965 GGQNLGTIAGLL
+965 GGQNLSSVAGLL
-977 SKGQGLFSAG
+977 SKGQGLFGFGRSAG
-987 ASAASSGASAGSLL
+987 AAAGTLTGFGDVTSMAGMTGSSFSGLVGGGSAG
-1001 GFGNNVAALTG
+1001 
-1012 GGAAAAGGSSAAAGA
+1012 AGA
-1027 GAAGSSAAAAVPI
+1027 GAAGAAGSAAAAVPI
-1040 IGWIVAGMMKNAE
+1040 IGWIVAGMMKNAQ

-1099 SSIHAKLFGRGAP
+1099 SSIHAKLFGRSAP
-1112 KITGQGLTGS
+1112 KVTGQGLTGS

-1186 QQLSGVRVSLGKLQ
+1186 KQLGGVRVSLGKLQ

-1215 LGDMTNRLFTEAV
+1215 LGDMTNSLFTEAV
-1228 KAAGFGGQLDGYF
+1228 RAAGFGGQLDGYF

-1293 LATQVEKVTGL
+1293 LATQIEKVTGL
-1304 LGNYASLMADVSTQ
+1304 LGNYATLMADVSTQ

-1367 LRAMNMGKLQ
+1367 LRAMSKGKLQ

-1443 DYNGLY
+1443 DYSGLY

-1460 VGDLNTEDGT
+1460 VGSLDKEDGT
-1470 SMGQLADAIEALPDN
+1470 SMGRLADAIEALPDN

-1506 VQESNALLTEQNQLL
+1506 VQQGNALLAEQNQLL
-1521 RELLATTT
+1521 RDLLSTTT
-1529 QGVRASSSNALRQAL
+1529 QGVRTSSSNALRNSL
-1544 NAR
+1544 NAVYVR

>member
-1 MGRLFC
+1 
-7 THLGPPCA
+7 
-15 GFFVDDGMS
+15 MS

-44 KAARVVKRDMETIQA
+44 KAARVVQRDMAAIQS
-59 SMSDASRRGAD
+59 SMSDAARRGAD
-70 EVSAGFRRV
+70 EVAAGFRRV
-79 AFEAVGMT
+79 AFEAVGLT
-87 SALAAVKAVIGKAD
+87 SALVAVKAAVGKAD

-113 TKDQAAFVAAQQ
+113 TQGQAQFAAAQA
-125 DVVQIAKAT
+125 DVIRIAGAA

-140 TAELYQRIAMNQDA
+140 TAELYQRIAMNQEA
-154 LGLSGAG
+154 LGLSGSD

-168 IRKTMVISGS
+168 ISKTMVISGT
-178 SAAAAEGALIQLGQA
+178 SAAGADAALVQLGQA
-193 FASGA
+193 FASGT
-198 LRGEELNSVLEGAP
+198 LRGEELNSVLEQAP
-212 ALAQEIAKGL
+212 ALAQAIAKGL
-222 NVPMGK
+222 NVPIGK
-228 LRELGQAGKLSADQV
+228 LRELGAAGKLSSEQV
-243 INALQRQAS
+243 INALQNQAG

-261 DATVGQSLTLLNT
+261 DSTVGQAMTLFNN
-274 NLSEMIG
+274 NLQVMIG
-281 RADDATGAS
+281 RADEATGAS
-290 QALAAGIGLLG
+290 KLLAAGIGALG
-301 SNLQTVA
+301 SNLESVA
-308 VASAAV
+308 VAGAAV
-314 ASGPLVKALLS
+314 ASGPLLKALLA
-325 RVAAANAAVAADRAA
+325 RVAAANAGMAADRAA
-340 AAQSLAAAQQLELR
+340 AAQNLAAAQQLELR
-354 TRAAMLDAQ
+354 TRAAMLDAE
-363 AEARRMQV
+363 AEVRRAAA
-371 IGGSVSVSAKAAAAT
+371 IGGSVSVSSKAAAAT

-393 LLLAQAQAQ
+393 LLLAQAQTQ
-402 AATAN
+402 AAAAN
-407 AGWLARAGS
+407 AGWVARAGAS
-416 ATLSVLGGPA
+416 TLAMLGGPS
-426 GIVTMLAT
+426 GIITMLAT
-434 AAAGWLLFRDNTNTA
+434 AAAGWLIFRDNTKTA
-449 AAALIDFGGAADTAI
+449 SAALIDFSGAADTAI
-464 EKFRELNRQQQ
+464 EKFKTLNAQIQ

-483 KEIDANYR
+483 KEMSKGYDELNAAVNQ
-491 TITGSITEMVAAATN
+491 MVAVS
-506 FSTVGQASAFIQE
+506 STEIGGPRFKLYVQEVGQLRAEFQ
-519 TERLDAAFKAG
+519 AG
-530 KISADDFA
+530 KITADQFSA
-538 SGLDAAWKAM
+538 
-548 IEGSPAAAA
+548 
-557 VAKSLTEETAAAANA
+557 SLAAANTQLLEGA
-572 GREVD
+572 PAA
-577 RKRAILDAFTG
+577 KRIADKFTEQTASAASLAQSYEQQNRLLTAFTG
-588 SSSQAKSA
+588 ATNQATTA

-605 VLGDSAGAAGK
+605 ALGDSAGAAGK

-638 VAKLDVNDWFKEAQ
+638 VAKLDVGDWFKEAQ

-663 PKVKQYIEQ
+663 PKVRQYIEQ

-679 QMELAAAQKN
+679 QTELAAAQKN

-749 ALKEGRIERAAYNT
+749 AVKEGRIERAAYNT

-782 LASPEALLATMDAEV
+782 LASPESLLATMDTEV

-805 ARELSRRE
+805 ARELSRRQ

-832 SKEALALSKGAASYE
+832 SKEELARRKGVASYE
-847 QYEQSMLDAA
+847 AYEQAMLAAA

-877 ANVVVN
+877 ASVLVY

-906 WDDLKDA
+906 WDDLQDA

-922 REFLQQKIVIPI
+922 REFLQQKLVIPI
-934 QTQILNGMNGQG
+934 QTQILNGISGQG

-951 QSIMGLFGGNGAAG
+951 QSLMGVLGGNGSAAG
-965 GGQNLGTIAGLL
+965 GQNVSTVAGLL
-977 SKGQGLFSAG
+977 SKGQGLFGFGRSAG
-987 ASAASSGASAGSLL
+987 AAAGTLNGFGDVTSMAGMTGSSFSGLIGGGSAG
-1001 GFGNNVAALTG
+1001 T
-1012 GGAAAAGGSSAAAGA
+1012 GA
-1027 GAAGSSAAAAVPI
+1027 GAAGAASSAAAAVPI
-1040 IGWIVAGMMKNAE
+1040 IGWIVAGMMKNAQ

-1099 SSIHAKLFGRGAP
+1099 SSIHAKLFGRQAP
-1112 KITGQGLTGS
+1112 KVTGQGITGS
-1122 YGFGGFDGQTYAD
+1122 YGFGGFDGQSYAD
-1135 IKQKGGFFRSDK
+1135 IKAKGGLFRSDK
-1147 KWTQYGAVDPG
+1147 KWTQFGALDPG

-1167 RQVRGAATGLA
+1167 RQVRGAATDLA

-1186 QQLSGVRVSLGKLQ
+1186 TQLGAVRVDLGKLQ
-1200 LSADSAEAKSQLEAY
+1200 LSADSTEAKAQLEAY
-1215 LGDMTNRLFTEAV
+1215 LADMTDRLYSEAV
-1228 KAAGFGGQLDGYF
+1228 RAAGFGGQLDGYF

-1247 NALSA
+1247 TALSA

-1266 ALNGMEVDKVNK
+1266 ALNGLEVDKVNK

-1318 LMTGDLSSYQQQA
+1318 LMTANLTQYQSQA

-1367 LRAMNMGKLQ
+1367 LRATNMGKLQ

-1398 LTDQQKL
+1398 LTDQEKL

-1411 LERAVAGGD
+1411 LERAVSGGD

-1432 GFGRNLYASGK
+1432 GFGRNLYASGQ
-1443 DYNGLY
+1443 DYNSLY
-1449 DQVTGLIDGMK
+1449 GRVTGLIDGMK
-1460 VGDLNTEDGT
+1460 VGDLNQQDGT
-1470 SMGQLADAIEALPDN
+1470 SMGALADAIEALPDN

-1491 DLVVNNESQSQTTAA
+1491 DLVVNNDAQTQTTAA
-1506 VQESNALLTEQNQLL
+1506 VQQSNALLAEQNQLL
-1521 RELLATTT
+1521 RQLVSTTT
-1529 QGVRASSSNALRQAL
+1529 QGVRNASSSALREAL

>member
-1 MGRLFC
+1 
-7 THLGPPCA
+7 
-15 GFFVDDGMS
+15 MS

-59 SMSDASRRGAD
+59 SMSDASRLGAD

-168 IRKTMVISGS
+168 ISKTMVISGS

-243 INALQRQAS
+243 ISALQRQAG
-252 AVDDAFGKM
+252 AVDEAFGKM

-308 VASAAV
+308 VASVAV

-371 IGGSVSVSAKAAAAT
+371 IGGSVSVSAKAAVAT

-393 LLLAQAQAQ
+393 LLLAQAQTQ
-402 AATAN
+402 AAAAN

-449 AAALIDFGGAADTAI
+449 SAALIDFGGAADVAI

-483 KEIDANYR
+483 KEIGDGYKEITA
-491 TITGSITEMVAAATN
+491 TIRDMALESQRSITNSYSDAYAASIRRLADELKAGKLSADEFSARLEQANAKVLEGATGAERFRGRMVEQTASVATL
-506 FSTVGQASAFIQE
+506 ARE
-519 TERLDAAFKAG
+519 TERQGNVLESLNAA
-530 KISADDFA
+530 
-538 SGLDAAWKAM
+538 
-548 IEGSPAAAA
+548 
-557 VAKSLTEETAAAANA
+557 TT
-572 GREVD
+572 
-577 RKRAILDAFTG
+577 
-588 SSSQAKSA
+588 QAKSA

-679 QMELAAAQKN
+679 QTELAAAQKN

-832 SKEALALSKGAASYE
+832 GKEALALSKGAASYE
-847 QYEQSMLDAA
+847 QYEKAMLDAA

-866 VEEAAANVEAW
+866 AEEAAANVEAW
-877 ANVVVN
+877 AGVVIN

-922 REFLQQKIVIPI
+922 REFLQQKLVIPI
-934 QTQILNGMNGQG
+934 QTQILNGTNGQG
-946 GGLSL
+946 GGLNL
-951 QSIMGLFGGNGAAG
+951 QSLMGLFGGNGSAAG
-965 GGQNLGTIAGLL
+965 GQNVSTVAGLL
-977 SKGQGLFSAG
+977 SKGQGLFGFGRSAG
-987 ASAASSGASAGSLL
+987 AAAGTLTGFGDVTSMAGMTGSSFSGLIGGGSAG
-1001 GFGNNVAALTG
+1001 A
-1012 GGAAAAGGSSAAAGA
+1012 GAGAAGA
-1027 GAAGSSAAAAVPI
+1027 GAAGSAAAAVPI
-1040 IGWIVAGMMKNAE
+1040 IGWIVAGMMKNAQ

-1072 TAGAVGLADKTFR
+1072 TAGAVGLADKGFR
-1085 GLGFN
+1085 ALGFN

-1099 SSIHAKLFGRGAP
+1099 SSIHAKLFGRQAP
-1112 KITGQGLTGS
+1112 KVTGQGITGS
-1122 YGFGGFDGQTYAD
+1122 YGFGGFDGQSYAD
-1135 IKQKGGFFRSDK
+1135 IKAKGGLFRSDK
-1147 KWTQYGAVDPG
+1147 KWTQFGALDPG

-1167 RQVRGAATGLA
+1167 RQVRGAATDLA

-1186 QQLSGVRVSLGKLQ
+1186 QKLGSVKVDLGKLQ
-1200 LSADSAEAKSQLEAY
+1200 LSADSTEAKAQLEAY
-1215 LGDMTNRLFTEAV
+1215 LSDMTNRLYTEAV

-1259 NADELGR
+1259 NADELGH
-1266 ALNGMEVDKVNK
+1266 ALNGMEVEKVNK

-1318 LMTGDLSSYQQQA
+1318 LMTANLTQYQSQA

-1367 LRAMNMGKLQ
+1367 LRATNMGKLQ

-1398 LTDQQKL
+1398 LTDQEKL

-1411 LERAVAGGD
+1411 LERAVSGGD

-1432 GFGRNLYASGK
+1432 GFGRNLYASGQ
-1443 DYNGLY
+1443 DYNSLY
-1449 DQVTGLIDGMK
+1449 GRVTGLIDGMK
-1460 VGDLNTEDGT
+1460 VGDLNTQDGT
-1470 SMGQLADAIEALPDN
+1470 SMGALADAIEALPDN

-1491 DLVVNNESQSQTTAA
+1491 DLVVNNDAQTQTTAA
-1506 VQESNALLTEQNQLL
+1506 VQQSNALLAEQNQLL
-1521 RELLATTT
+1521 RQLVSTTT
-1529 QGVRASSSNALRQAL
+1529 QGVRNASSSALREAL

>member
-1 MGRLFC
+1 
-7 THLGPPCA
+7 
-15 GFFVDDGMS
+15 MS

-44 KAARVVKRDMETIQA
+44 KAARVVQRDMATIQS
-59 SMSDASRRGAD
+59 SMSDAARRGAD
-70 EVSAGFRRV
+70 EVAAGFRRV
-79 AFEAVGMT
+79 ATEAVGLT
-87 SALAAVKAVIGKAD
+87 SALVAVKAAIGKAD

-113 TKDQAAFVAAQQ
+113 TQGQAQFAAAQA
-125 DVVQIAKAT
+125 DVIRIAGAA

-140 TAELYQRIAMNQDA
+140 TAELYQRIAMNQEA
-154 LGLSGAG
+154 LGLSGRD

-168 IRKTMVISGS
+168 ISKTMVISGT
-178 SAAAAEGALIQLGQA
+178 SAAGADAALVQLGQA
-193 FASGA
+193 FASGT
-198 LRGEELNSVLEGAP
+198 LRGEELNSVLEQAP
-212 ALAQEIAKGL
+212 ALAQAIAKGL
-222 NVPMGK
+222 NVPIGK
-228 LRELGQAGKLSADQV
+228 LRELGAAGKLSSQQV
-243 INALQRQAS
+243 INALQSQAG
-252 AVDDAFGKM
+252 AVDEAFGKM
-261 DATVGQSLTLLNT
+261 DSTVGQAMTLFNN
-274 NLSEMIG
+274 NLQVMIG
-281 RADDATGAS
+281 RADEATGAS
-290 QALAAGIGLLG
+290 KALAAGIGALG
-301 SNLQTVA
+301 SNLEMVA
-308 VASAAV
+308 VAGAAV
-314 ASGPLVKALLS
+314 ASGPLLKALLA
-325 RVAAANAAVAADRAA
+325 RVAAANAGMAADRAA
-340 AAQSLAAAQQLELR
+340 AAQNLAAAQQLELR
-354 TRAAMLDAQ
+354 TRAAMLDAE
-363 AEARRMQV
+363 AEVRRTAA
-371 IGGSVSVSAKAAAAT
+371 IGGSVSVSSKAAAAT

-393 LLLAQAQAQ
+393 LLLAQAQTQ
-402 AATAN
+402 AAAAN

-416 ATLSVLGGPA
+416 ATLAMLGGPA

-434 AAAGWLLFRDNTNTA
+434 AAAGWLIFRDNTKIA
-449 AAALIDFGGAADTAI
+449 SAALIDFGGAADTAI
-464 EKFRELNRQQQ
+464 EKFKTLNAQMQ

-483 KEIDANYR
+483 KEIDENYR
-491 TITGSITEMVAAATN
+491 TITSSITEMVAAATN
-506 FSTVGQASAFIQE
+506 FATASQASEFIQE
-519 TERLDAAFKAG
+519 TQRLDAAFKAG
-530 KISADDFA
+530 KIGADEF
-538 SGLDAAWKAM
+538 SNGLEAAWRAM
-548 IEGSPAAAA
+548 IAGSPAAAT
-557 VAKSLTEETAAAANA
+557 VAKSLTEETAAAATA

-588 SSSQAKSA
+588 SSNQAKSA

-638 VAKLDVNDWFKEAQ
+638 VAKLDVSDWFKEAQ

-672 GAQYIRL
+672 GAKYIRL
-679 QMELAAAQKN
+679 QTELAAAQKN

-832 SKEALALSKGAASYE
+832 GKEALALSKGAASYE

-877 ANVVVN
+877 AGVVVN

-987 ASAASSGASAGSLL
+987 AGAASSGASAGSLL

-1027 GAAGSSAAAAVPI
+1027 GAAGSAAAAVPI

-1506 VQESNALLTEQNQLL
+1506 VQQSNALLTEQNQLL
-1521 RELLATTT
+1521 RELLSTTT

>member
-1 MGRLFC
+1 
-7 THLGPPCA
+7 
-15 GFFVDDGMS
+15 MS

-32 LLKSG
+32 LLKTG
-37 SFERDSG
+37 SFERDGG
-44 KAARVVKRDMETIQA
+44 KAARQFDQRMQSMQA
-59 SMSDASRRGAD
+59 SARRAGTAIGLAI
-70 EVSAGFRRV
+70 SAGVTAGGAAMVQWTRQV
-79 AFEAVGMT
+79 ADLGVEYDKLGKLSGTTSERFQRMAAGANTVGVSHEKLADIFKDVQDKIGDYVQT
-87 SALAAVKAVIGKAD
+87 GGGALAD
-101 EWTNLNNRLRLV
+101 FFDN
-113 TKDQAAFVAAQQ
+113 
-125 DVVQIAKAT
+125 IAKRT
-134 RQPLGA
+134 GV
-140 TAELYQRIAMNQDA
+140 TAEQMRKLSGPDA
-154 LGLSGAG
+154 LGLYFKSLERAN
-161 LARVVET
+161 LSQTELTFYMEA
-168 IRKTMVISGS
+168 IASDAS
-178 SAAAAEGALIQLGQA
+178 ALIPL
-193 FASGA
+193 
-198 LRGEELNSVLEGAP
+198 LRNNS
-212 ALAQEIAKGL
+212 
-222 NVPMGK
+222 
-228 LRELGQAGKLSADQV
+228 AGFQQWG
-243 INALQRQAS
+243 NA
-252 AVDDAFGKM
+252 
-261 DATVGQSLTLLNT
+261 
-274 NLSEMIG
+274 
-281 RADDATGAS
+281 
-290 QALAAGIGLLG
+290 
-301 SNLQTVA
+301 
-308 VASAAV
+308 
-314 ASGPLVKALLS
+314 
-325 RVAAANAAVAADRAA
+325 
-340 AAQSLAAAQQLELR
+340 
-354 TRAAMLDAQ
+354 
-363 AEARRMQV
+363 
-371 IGGSVSVSAKAAAAT
+371 
-386 LEHRQAT
+386 
-393 LLLAQAQAQ
+393 AQ
-402 AATAN
+402 AAGAIID
-407 AGWLARAGS
+407 GK
-416 ATLSVLGGPA
+416 
-426 GIVTMLAT
+426 
-434 AAAGWLLFRDNTNTA
+434 TNKA
-449 AAALIDFGGAADTAI
+449 
-464 EKFRELNRQQQ
+464 
-475 AGEILRLQ
+475 
-483 KEIDANYR
+483 
-491 TITGSITEMVAAATN
+491 
-506 FSTVGQASAFIQE
+506 
-519 TERLDAAFKAG
+519 TERLRKVTLEADLAFK
-530 KISADDFA
+530 
-538 SGLDAAWKAM
+538 GLKV
-548 IEGSPAAAA
+548 S
-557 VAKSLTEETAAAANA
+557 VAEE
-572 GREVD
+572 
-577 RKRAILDAFTG
+577 IIP
-588 SSSQAKSA
+588 
-596 TDALSGSFN
+596 ALSDFSELLNDPDFRQGFG
-605 VLGDSAGAAGK
+605 VIVQG
-616 RIASAMQSLP
+616 
-626 GQLARVGKSAAE
+626 LATVTTKAAE
-638 VAKLDVNDWFKEAQ
+638 AASMIGNLSSLIAQGFKSVPDKSYAGLIQE
-652 ASGVDFSKRDD
+652 RMR
-663 PKVKQYIEQ
+663 IEEQ
-672 GAQYIRL
+672 I
-679 QMELAAAQKN
+679 
-689 FTESRKAS
+689 
-697 AAAERAGA
+697 AGA
-705 KDRKADAEA
+705 KDVAARARSGNASWWEGGLFQNTNSEANAKSWDKYVRDREADLARVDAALKRRRMKDLADSVVVIDNGQPLPESALKPDAVGYRPTGNIGRAERETA
-714 IKRYNEQA
+714 DRDAKQRAEEIARYHRQA
-722 AMAAAT
+722 QEAAGAME
-728 MAGPLAEAT
+728 GPLAEAMGKHLGNMS
-737 ERQKQLEDKLKE
+737 E
-749 ALKEGRIERAAYNT
+749 YNS
-763 LVLESQK
+763 LLAKGNIAQADANVLMAQS
-770 ALEQSSAEIKKA
+770 ALEYSKVAAEVEKA
-782 LASPEALLATMDAEV
+782 LAGPEALLATMDAEV

-946 GGLSL
+946 DGLSL

-1377 AQIDKDKKAMQ
+1377 AQIDKDKNAMQ

-1443 DYNGLY
+1443 DHNGLY
-1449 DQVTGLIDGMK
+1449 DQVTGLIGGMK

-1506 VQESNALLTEQNQLL
+1506 VQQSNALLTDVKGLL
-1521 RELLATTT
+1521 QDLLSTTT